1 METNNRKQLV
11 TQDNGNIEKIFP
23 KNYMSN
29 IVDEETGESLRI
41 FLLKYNHIDLG
52 YRSSKSS
59 ARLAV
64 PIIMRRKGLYIT
76 YYLPDDVVITEFFN
90 GNKTE
95 VSDTNWIKDELWVKD
110 VNELNVYDVKISDG
124 SITLD
129 KLSEEVMQLISSK
142 GDITINNFPDNEDLE
157 LYTIYQDSNNKI
169 DAIRFKDRDNSN
181 GMAYKYLRKTKNMIL
196 SQSDFNQAN
205 TIYEIRYDFD
215 LNGNTISIPDNCEL
229 KFIGGSLKNGTINF
243 NNTLLSGDIKIKT
256 NILGDIRN
264 GDIYPEWFGAVGDGI
279 IDDSNAFLTAFEII
293 SNSFISIDKFRRVGY
308 TNTLVLN
315 TNKEYYI
322 TSSLELNSVSIN
334 IKGAGTLIYGG
345 KNHCMKFTK
354 CTGVNIDISF
364 IAKSDFIDTYKVDW
378 NDNPNRTAIILDG
391 VRESNFKFDK
401 IVGFTK
407 GIVVTGDGNY
417 GCYNNYFKLASMYN
431 LYKSIVIESFNQY
444 WPNDNVVEGGYFIG
458 NIDEVANT
466 IINSPTAIRS
476 FIEINGDSIYP
487 ITSWKFKDC
496 YFQGQLAVL
505 TNGDNIVTK
514 VFYANQYCKNF
525 KFENIAIEDTTS
537 STGSVF
543 HFNNDQCKDIEID
556 TIDYVDNYNFNY
568 LGFISND
575 WNYLKRLHN
584 ITFKQREGLQ
594 EIYRINVSKYYEV
607 PFRVESS
614 TNDDGG
620 ILLSNDLNPIFDL
633 KNSKFVNRYNP
644 NKSFPI
650 SGNLLSV
657 TKGQIYYYDLKPAG
671 NIRIIFMK
679 SDYSVLTSNEYN
691 SQTDIDIFSNIGIT
705 LSTYQDKSYYIT
717 GSTNGTNLTIN
728 MLNNTLIK
736 YIYVCSSNSTE
747 LIISQNKYS
756 TAVKNFIF
764 ENNQYRNGGFII
776 NQNINSAMLT
786 ALTGDRIYNLYD
798 NKEYRI
804 INSGTKG
811 LDLSDITVTAIK
823 GDSYITVTGNI
834 SKFKIGNIII
844 IDNYQYTIRSI
855 SGQSLYVTPSIQS
868 SVTNTTVSFKKLI
881 FEDSDKNVD
890 GTLLSKEVIVRSI
903 DEITLPNIIYK
914 IVSDIDLNNTTL
926 TLPAN
931 CTLDFQGGSFSNGT
945 IIGNC
950 KITGNVSNIFGDN
963 LILFSTS
970 NSNLQIIDSNQCKI
984 LANNSFISLS
994 KRELLKVDDITSLFD
1009 IGVITASLHL
1019 ITEYISDGYLKYD
1032 TTKIV
1037 ITDNNGL
1044 IATTYDSAISYNV
1057 WDVTM
1062 LPITTGLTL
1071 DYIKPQMFSFANY
1084 SDKVTAAINYAQC
1097 YNLKVDIIEAFT
1109 LSKSIIISRSC
1120 YLNFNN
1126 KTIMYLG
1133 TTALD
1138 AMIILCPINNQTAS
1152 GSININNLTLNG
1164 NSLVDASILV
1174 LGLSKSKI
1182 DNLFSLNCSKAIY
1195 LHAIT
1200 AIIYNQINGLKSYNV
1215 DYAIYSIPYFE
1226 DKNPANSF
1234 INGNLY
1240 QFGNTGSCNI
1250 NAGFFNYGNG
1260 NTIAGGDSEPLGK
1273 KYCFVFNSERATLRD
1288 IMWLESDRNIRA
1300 INNSIITISGD
1311 IFSINGLNCDDSSII
1326 ESGEFDYTG
1335 YSYNQLQKLPQDR
1348 VFNLDSYIR
1357 FSTFNNTVYG
1367 YDLKN
1372 NNFINS
1378 NMTLSAD
1385 TVSLID
1391 DVFVRY
1397 GGCWLP
1403 INSLEGKSI
1412 MFTINHRGTFS
1423 DYNMQ
1428 DIIGVIQ
1435 GNSLVLPSDENTNT
1449 FLFRLGFKD
1458 FRQYDYLLPILSEY
1472 RTNANIGTEQKGVIK
1487 VILYFEKDASGNLV
1501 MYYNNTNVI
1510 VCPQAVYSTVSGN
1523 LFFFIQ
1529 TNKYNYTLKDIAI
1542 FSKQLS
1548 TTEFYNVSKV
1558 LDNAVNH
1565 CPRYLSGTTANRPT
1579 LYTNQYGF
1587 QYYDTTLGK
1596 LILWSGTAWTNLDGS
1611 ALT

>member
-95 VSDTNWIKDELWVKD
+95 VSDTNWVKDELWVKD

-945 IIGNC
+945 IIGSSTKLSGNIKLDTTLTFSGTYLVDTVDVDWFYTNRGSNASPYIQAALDFAKLIKASVTFGNKLTSGYVIGTTLDCDVPIIGNNARLSSTTVGILNC
-950 KITGNVSNIFGDN
+950 KNECSIENLYIDFYPYQGASDVTDNKVIAINIGGETSTYNHYINNVTIDGFYYGIVMTNSWNLRCSNLRIIRTRVGIQAYGKCVNNSIVNANIDCKGTNSVCIAFNDEVDHASSTYLSEGWTISNSILTSAQYGIFGVN
-963 LILFSTS
+963 MS
-970 NSNLQIIDSNQCKI
+970 NTFISNCIIDLCSKNAIKFSLNSLNIRIVDNYLAC
-984 LANNSFISLS
+984 LANGI
-994 KRELLKVDDITSLFD
+994 D
-1009 IGVITASLHL
+1009 VINFTGQNVL
-1019 ITEYISDGYLKYD
+1019 
-1032 TTKIV
+1032 
-1037 ITDNNGL
+1037 NNEDAG
-1044 IATTYDSAISYNV
+1044 
-1057 WDVTM
+1057 
-1062 LPITTGLTL
+1062 
-1071 DYIKPQMFSFANY
+1071 
-1084 SDKVTAAINYAQC
+1084 
-1097 YNLKVDIIEAFT
+1097 
-1109 LSKSIIISRSC
+1109 IIISNNTIKSYYSDSGAC
-1120 YLNFNN
+1120 NGINIGEGTYESIYILGNTISNLGGIGIVSLNGEITHINVSDNRFKINVGGYFYVLKATNKYIANN
-1126 KTIMYLG
+1126 NAIDNYNNSGIKVANKMIIVADSAPTSNTKTWNAGDICLNSNASVGSIIGWFCATSGSPGTWFPIGTIEQYAGLKKQG
-1133 TTALD
+1133 TTAERP
-1138 AMIILCPINNQTAS
+1138 AMNR
-1152 GSININNLTLNG
+1152 
-1164 NSLVDASILV
+1164 
-1174 LGLSKSKI
+1174 
-1182 DNLFSLNCSKAIY
+1182 
-1195 LHAIT
+1195 
-1200 AIIYNQINGLKSYNV
+1200 
-1215 DYAIYSIPYFE
+1215 
-1226 DKNPANSF
+1226 
-1234 INGNLY
+1234 
-1240 QFGNTGSCNI
+1240 
-1250 NAGFFNYGNG
+1250 NYIG
-1260 NTIAGGDSEPLGK
+1260 
-1273 KYCFVFNSERATLRD
+1273 AT
-1288 IMWLESDRNIRA
+1288 
-1300 INNSIITISGD
+1300 
-1311 IFSINGLNCDDSSII
+1311 
-1326 ESGEFDYTG
+1326 
-1335 YSYNQLQKLPQDR
+1335 
-1348 VFNLDSYIR
+1348 
-1357 FSTFNNTVYG
+1357 
-1367 YDLKN
+1367 
-1372 NNFINS
+1372 
-1378 NMTLSAD
+1378 
-1385 TVSLID
+1385 
-1391 DVFVRY
+1391 
-1397 GGCWLP
+1397 
-1403 INSLEGKSI
+1403 
-1412 MFTINHRGTFS
+1412 
-1423 DYNMQ
+1423 
-1428 DIIGVIQ
+1428 
-1435 GNSLVLPSDENTNT
+1435 
-1449 FLFRLGFKD
+1449 
-1458 FRQYDYLLPILSEY
+1458 
-1472 RTNANIGTEQKGVIK
+1472 
-1487 VILYFEKDASGNLV
+1487 
-1501 MYYNNTNVI
+1501 
-1510 VCPQAVYSTVSGN
+1510 
-1523 LFFFIQ
+1523 
-1529 TNKYNYTLKDIAI
+1529 
-1542 FSKQLS
+1542 
-1548 TTEFYNVSKV
+1548 
-1558 LDNAVNH
+1558 
-1565 CPRYLSGTTANRPT
+1565 
-1579 LYTNQYGF
+1579 
-1587 QYYDTTLGK
+1587 YYDTTLK
-1596 LILWSGTAWTNLDGS
+1596 KMILWNGTAWTNVDGS

>member
-1 METNNRKQLV
+1 MMENQQLIKKDRSTNSYSKVFPWTFTDLVLDRVTKESLDNILVRNNFIALPYMGSKAATRLQVPMKNRRRGIWLSYIDYAGALTV
-11 TQDNGNIEKIFP
+11 EYYNDNNLDDNHWQDSSYWLP
-23 KNYMSN
+23 YN
-29 IVDEETGESLRI
+29 IVEFQPASVGL
-41 FLLKYNHIDLG
+41 
-52 YRSSKSS
+52 S
-59 ARLAV
+59 ALAQEV
-64 PIIMRRKGLYIT
+64 FDWINSQIT
-76 YYLPDDVVITEFFN
+76 TA
-90 GNKTE
+90 
-95 VSDTNWIKDELWVKD
+95 VK
-110 VNELNVYDVKISDG
+110 LN
-124 SITLD
+124 
-129 KLSEEVMQLISSK
+129 
-142 GDITINNFPDNEDLE
+142 PEDLQKNSSGQIE
-157 LYTIYQDSNNKI
+157 EANRAYDTSTFSGLGHRILRKNIQNNKNILTQSMI
-169 DAIRFKDRDNSN
+169 D
-181 GMAYKYLRKTKNMIL
+181 MP
-196 SQSDFNQAN
+196 N

-215 LNGNTISIPDNCEL
+215 LNGATINLPANSVL
-229 KFIGGSLKNGTINF
+229 QFVGGSIKNGTINF
-243 NNTLLSGDIKIKT
+243 SDTLLSGDVKIKT
-256 NILGDIRN
+256 NISGNIRN

-279 IDDSNAFLTAFEII
+279 IDDSNAFLTAFELI

-407 GIVVTGDGNY
+407 GIVVTGNGNY

-476 FIEINGDSIYP
+476 FIEINGDSINP

-537 STGSVF
+537 SAGSVF

-650 SGNLLSV
+650 PGNLLSV

-705 LSTYQDKSYYIT
+705 LKTYQDKSYYMT

-736 YIYVCSSNSTE
+736 YVYVCSSNSTE

-786 ALTGDRIYNLYD
+786 ALTGDRIYNLHD

-823 GDSYITVTGNI
+823 GNSYITVTGNI
-834 SKFKIGNIII
+834 SKFKIGNIVI

-914 IVSDIDLNNTTL
+914 IVSDIDLNNTKL

-945 IIGNC
+945 IVGSNTRFSGNIKLDTTLTFSGTYLLDTVNVDWFYTTRGSNASPYIQAALDFAKLIKASVTFGNKLTSGYVIGTTLNCAVPIIGNNARLSSTTVGVLNC
-950 KITGNVSNIFGDN
+950 KDECSLDNLYIDFYPYQGASGVTDNKVVAVNIGGNTATYNHYINNVTIDGFYYGIVMTNARNLRCSNLRIIRTRVGIQAYGKCVNNSIVNANIDCKGTNSVCIAFNDEVDHAASTYVSEGWTISNSILTSAKYGIFGVNMSNTFISNCIIDLCSKNAIKFSLNSLNIRIVDNYLACLANGTDVINFSGQNVSNNEDAG
-963 LILFSTS
+963 
-970 NSNLQIIDSNQCKI
+970 
-984 LANNSFISLS
+984 
-994 KRELLKVDDITSLFD
+994 
-1009 IGVITASLHL
+1009 
-1019 ITEYISDGYLKYD
+1019 
-1032 TTKIV
+1032 
-1037 ITDNNGL
+1037 
-1044 IATTYDSAISYNV
+1044 
-1057 WDVTM
+1057 
-1062 LPITTGLTL
+1062 
-1071 DYIKPQMFSFANY
+1071 
-1084 SDKVTAAINYAQC
+1084 
-1097 YNLKVDIIEAFT
+1097 
-1109 LSKSIIISRSC
+1109 IIISNNTIKSYYSNSGSC
-1120 YLNFNN
+1120 NGINIGEGTYESIYILGNTISNLGGIGIVSLNGKITHINVSDNRFKINAGGYFYVLKATNKYIANN
-1126 KTIMYLG
+1126 NAIDNYNNSGIKVANKMIIVADKAPTSNTKTWNAGDICLNSKASAGSIIGWFCATSGSPGTWFPIGTIEQYAGLKKQG
-1133 TTALD
+1133 TTAERP
-1138 AMIILCPINNQTAS
+1138 AMNQ
-1152 GSININNLTLNG
+1152 
-1164 NSLVDASILV
+1164 
-1174 LGLSKSKI
+1174 
-1182 DNLFSLNCSKAIY
+1182 
-1195 LHAIT
+1195 
-1200 AIIYNQINGLKSYNV
+1200 
-1215 DYAIYSIPYFE
+1215 
-1226 DKNPANSF
+1226 
-1234 INGNLY
+1234 
-1240 QFGNTGSCNI
+1240 
-1250 NAGFFNYGNG
+1250 NYIG
-1260 NTIAGGDSEPLGK
+1260 
-1273 KYCFVFNSERATLRD
+1273 AT
-1288 IMWLESDRNIRA
+1288 
-1300 INNSIITISGD
+1300 
-1311 IFSINGLNCDDSSII
+1311 
-1326 ESGEFDYTG
+1326 
-1335 YSYNQLQKLPQDR
+1335 
-1348 VFNLDSYIR
+1348 
-1357 FSTFNNTVYG
+1357 
-1367 YDLKN
+1367 
-1372 NNFINS
+1372 
-1378 NMTLSAD
+1378 
-1385 TVSLID
+1385 
-1391 DVFVRY
+1391 
-1397 GGCWLP
+1397 
-1403 INSLEGKSI
+1403 
-1412 MFTINHRGTFS
+1412 
-1423 DYNMQ
+1423 
-1428 DIIGVIQ
+1428 
-1435 GNSLVLPSDENTNT
+1435 
-1449 FLFRLGFKD
+1449 
-1458 FRQYDYLLPILSEY
+1458 
-1472 RTNANIGTEQKGVIK
+1472 
-1487 VILYFEKDASGNLV
+1487 
-1501 MYYNNTNVI
+1501 
-1510 VCPQAVYSTVSGN
+1510 
-1523 LFFFIQ
+1523 
-1529 TNKYNYTLKDIAI
+1529 
-1542 FSKQLS
+1542 
-1548 TTEFYNVSKV
+1548 
-1558 LDNAVNH
+1558 
-1565 CPRYLSGTTANRPT
+1565 
-1579 LYTNQYGF
+1579 
-1587 QYYDTTLGK
+1587 YYDTTLK
-1596 LILWSGTAWTNLDGS
+1596 KMILWNGKAWTNLDGS
-1611 ALT
+1611 ALA

>member
-1 METNNRKQLV
+1 MMENQQLIKK
-11 TQDNGNIEKIFP
+11 DRSANSYSKIFP
-23 KNYMSN
+23 WTFTDLVLDRVTK
-29 IVDEETGESLRI
+29 ESLDNILVRNNFI
-41 FLLKYNHIDLG
+41 ALPYVGSKAATRLQVPMKNRRRGIWLSYIDYAGTLTVEYYNDNNLDDNHWQDSSYWLPYNTAEFQPASVGLSALAQEVFDWIYSQITTAVKLNPEDLQKNSSGQIEEANRAYDTSTFSGLG
-52 YRSSKSS
+52 YRI
-59 ARLAV
+59 L
-64 PIIMRRKGLYIT
+64 RKNIQS
-76 YYLPDDVVITEFFN
+76 
-90 GNKTE
+90 NKNILTQ
-95 VSDTNWIKDELWVKD
+95 SMINMP
-110 VNELNVYDVKISDG
+110 NNVYK
-124 SITLD
+124 
-129 KLSEEVMQLISSK
+129 
-142 GDITINNFPDNEDLE
+142 
-157 LYTIYQDSNNKI
+157 
-169 DAIRFKDRDNSN
+169 
-181 GMAYKYLRKTKNMIL
+181 
-196 SQSDFNQAN
+196 
-205 TIYEIRYDFD
+205 IRYDFD
-215 LNGNTISIPDNCEL
+215 LNGATINLPANSVL
-229 KFIGGSLKNGTINF
+229 QFVGGSIKNGTINF
-243 NNTLLSGDIKIKT
+243 SNTLLSGDVKIKT
-256 NILGDIRN
+256 NISGNIRN

-279 IDDSNAFLTAFEII
+279 IDDSNAFLTAFELI

-308 TNTLVLN
+308 TNTLVLD
-315 TNKEYYI
+315 TNKKYYI
-322 TSSLELNSVSIN
+322 TSSLELNFASIN

-345 KNHCMKFTK
+345 KNHCIKFTK

-364 IAKSDFIDTYKVDW
+364 IAKSDFADTYKVDW

-407 GIVVTGDGNY
+407 GIVVTGNGNY

-650 SGNLLSV
+650 PGNLLSV

-776 NQNINSAMLT
+776 NQTINSAMLT

-823 GDSYITVTGNI
+823 GNSYITVTRNI
-834 SKFKIGNIII
+834 SKFKIGNIVI

-868 SVTNTTVSFKKLI
+868 SVTNAIVSFKKLI

-945 IIGNC
+945 IIGSNTRFSGNIKLDTTLTFSGTYLLDTVNVDWFYTTRGSDASPYIQAALDFAKLIKASVTFGNKLTSGYVIGTTLNCEVPIIGNNARLSSTTVGVLNC
-950 KITGNVSNIFGDN
+950 KDECSLDNLYIDFYPYQGDSGVTDNKVVAVNIGGDTTTYNHYINNVTIDGFYYGIVMTNAWNLRCSNLRIIRTRVGIQAYGKCVNNSIVNANIDCKGTNSICIAFNDEVDHAASTYLSEGWTISNSILTSAQYGIFGVN
-963 LILFSTS
+963 MS
-970 NSNLQIIDSNQCKI
+970 NTFISNCIIDLCSKNAIKFSLNSLNIRIVDNYLAC
-984 LANNSFISLS
+984 LANG
-994 KRELLKVDDITSLFD
+994 VD
-1009 IGVITASLHL
+1009 VINFSGQNVL
-1019 ITEYISDGYLKYD
+1019 
-1032 TTKIV
+1032 
-1037 ITDNNGL
+1037 NNEDAG
-1044 IATTYDSAISYNV
+1044 
-1057 WDVTM
+1057 
-1062 LPITTGLTL
+1062 
-1071 DYIKPQMFSFANY
+1071 
-1084 SDKVTAAINYAQC
+1084 
-1097 YNLKVDIIEAFT
+1097 
-1109 LSKSIIISRSC
+1109 IIISNNTIKSYYSDSGAC
-1120 YLNFNN
+1120 NGINIGEGTYESIYILGNTISNLGGIGIISLNGEITHINVSDNRFKINVGGYFYVLKATNKYIANN
-1126 KTIMYLG
+1126 NAIDNYNNSGIKVANKMIIVADSAPTSNTKTWNAGDICLNSNASVGSIIGWFCATSGSPGTWFPIGTIEQYAGLKKQG
-1133 TTALD
+1133 TTAERP
-1138 AMIILCPINNQTAS
+1138 AMNQ
-1152 GSININNLTLNG
+1152 
-1164 NSLVDASILV
+1164 
-1174 LGLSKSKI
+1174 
-1182 DNLFSLNCSKAIY
+1182 
-1195 LHAIT
+1195 
-1200 AIIYNQINGLKSYNV
+1200 
-1215 DYAIYSIPYFE
+1215 
-1226 DKNPANSF
+1226 
-1234 INGNLY
+1234 
-1240 QFGNTGSCNI
+1240 
-1250 NAGFFNYGNG
+1250 NYIG
-1260 NTIAGGDSEPLGK
+1260 
-1273 KYCFVFNSERATLRD
+1273 AT
-1288 IMWLESDRNIRA
+1288 
-1300 INNSIITISGD
+1300 
-1311 IFSINGLNCDDSSII
+1311 
-1326 ESGEFDYTG
+1326 
-1335 YSYNQLQKLPQDR
+1335 
-1348 VFNLDSYIR
+1348 
-1357 FSTFNNTVYG
+1357 
-1367 YDLKN
+1367 
-1372 NNFINS
+1372 
-1378 NMTLSAD
+1378 
-1385 TVSLID
+1385 
-1391 DVFVRY
+1391 
-1397 GGCWLP
+1397 
-1403 INSLEGKSI
+1403 
-1412 MFTINHRGTFS
+1412 
-1423 DYNMQ
+1423 
-1428 DIIGVIQ
+1428 
-1435 GNSLVLPSDENTNT
+1435 
-1449 FLFRLGFKD
+1449 
-1458 FRQYDYLLPILSEY
+1458 
-1472 RTNANIGTEQKGVIK
+1472 
-1487 VILYFEKDASGNLV
+1487 
-1501 MYYNNTNVI
+1501 
-1510 VCPQAVYSTVSGN
+1510 
-1523 LFFFIQ
+1523 
-1529 TNKYNYTLKDIAI
+1529 
-1542 FSKQLS
+1542 
-1548 TTEFYNVSKV
+1548 
-1558 LDNAVNH
+1558 
-1565 CPRYLSGTTANRPT
+1565 
-1579 LYTNQYGF
+1579 
-1587 QYYDTTLGK
+1587 YYDTTLK
-1596 LILWSGTAWTNLDGS
+1596 KMILWNGTAWTNLDGS
-1611 ALT
+1611 ALA

>member
-95 VSDTNWIKDELWVKD
+95 VSDTNWVKDELWVKD
-110 VNELNVYDVKISDG
+110 VNELNVYDVTIPDG

-169 DAIRFKDRDNSN
+169 DAIRFKDRDDSN

-205 TIYEIRYDFD
+205 AIYEIRYDFD
-215 LNGNTISIPDNCEL
+215 LNGNTISIPENCEL
-229 KFIGGSLKNGTINF
+229 KFVGGSLKNGTINF

-315 TNKEYYI
+315 TNKKYYI
-322 TSSLELNSVSIN
+322 TSSLELNFASIN

-345 KNHCMKFTK
+345 KNHCIKFTK
-354 CTGVNIDISF
+354 CAGVNIDISF
-364 IAKSDFIDTYKVDW
+364 IAKSDFADTYKVDW
-378 NDNPNRTAIILDG
+378 NNNPNRTAIILDG

-881 FEDSDKNVD
+881 FEDSDKNV
-890 GTLLSKEVIVRSI
+890 GRTLLSKEVIVRSI

-945 IIGNC
+945 IVGSNT
-950 KITGNVSNIFGDN
+950 KIEAGLTKIFETDVTLSGTWNIVDAYSEWFGAKKDGISDDY
-963 LILFSTS
+963 LPIQKTL
-970 NSNLQIIDSNQCKI
+970 DSFK
-984 LANNSFISLS
+984 
-994 KRELLKVDDITSLFD
+994 LLKLNKGTYNIT
-1009 IGVITASLHL
+1009 
-1019 ITEYISDGYLKYD
+1019 
-1032 TTKIV
+1032 
-1037 ITDNNGL
+1037 
-1044 IATTYDSAISYNV
+1044 
-1057 WDVTM
+1057 
-1062 LPITTGLTL
+1062 LPIKISSNT
-1071 DYIKPQMFSFANY
+1071 
-1084 SDKVTAAINYAQC
+1084 
-1097 YNLKVDIIEAFT
+1097 
-1109 LSKSIIISRSC
+1109 SI
-1120 YLNFNN
+1120 YGVNN
-1126 KTIMYLG
+1126 KTC
-1133 TTALD
+1133 
-1138 AMIILCPINNQTAS
+1138 ILQKT
-1152 GSININNLTLNG
+1152 G
-1164 NSLVDASILV
+1164 NSTIDDINAV
-1174 LGLSKSKI
+1174 LIITSTATYVSGVNLS
-1182 DNLFSLNCSKAIY
+1182 LFTISSA
-1195 LHAIT
+1195 
-1200 AIIYNQINGLKSYNV
+1200 GYNV
-1215 DYAIYSIPYFE
+1215 DYGIYAPQFSNSTLNCIDIWQCKTGIYLTTSWGLIFNQLDISSNTRYRLSGSSYGYPIDTTYGIYCNSSGGTTFILNRCYVHGVAFGYYIKGIHKINFNNATADNTHNTSFHLE
-1226 DKNPANSF
+1226 GCEGVLNNCGCENACIKQNSYLIYIANSMLTF
-1234 INGNLY
+1234 ENFVTDGVILEETNVSAQLIRVAY
-1240 QFGNTGSCNI
+1240 GSV
-1250 NAGFFNYGNG
+1250 A
-1260 NTIAGGDSEPLGK
+1260 K
-1273 KYCFVFNSERATLRD
+1273 
-1288 IMWLESDRNIRA
+1288 
-1300 INNSIITISGD
+1300 
-1311 IFSINGLNCDDSSII
+1311 
-1326 ESGEFDYTG
+1326 
-1335 YSYNQLQKLPQDR
+1335 
-1348 VFNLDSYIR
+1348 
-1357 FSTFNNTVYG
+1357 
-1367 YDLKN
+1367 
-1372 NNFINS
+1372 FINS
-1378 NMTLSAD
+1378 KIQDVTVVGTFYYTLVSNASSVEYDRNKTGFKTPNSFSDADSIIKVIEKDSIIVYKQGNFSNTTYFGIRSLGNTASRPTNAPVGFIYYDMTLSK
-1385 TVSLID
+1385 
-1391 DVFVRY
+1391 
-1397 GGCWLP
+1397 C
-1403 INSLEGKSI
+1403 
-1412 MFTINHRGTFS
+1412 
-1423 DYNMQ
+1423 
-1428 DIIGVIQ
+1428 
-1435 GNSLVLPSDENTNT
+1435 
-1449 FLFRLGFKD
+1449 
-1458 FRQYDYLLPILSEY
+1458 
-1472 RTNANIGTEQKGVIK
+1472 
-1487 VILYFEKDASGNLV
+1487 
-1501 MYYNNTNVI
+1501 I
-1510 VCPQAVYSTVSGN
+1510 VWN
-1523 LFFFIQ
+1523 
-1529 TNKYNYTLKDIAI
+1529 
-1542 FSKQLS
+1542 
-1548 TTEFYNVSKV
+1548 
-1558 LDNAVNH
+1558 
-1565 CPRYLSGTTANRPT
+1565 GTTW
-1579 LYTNQYGF
+1579 
-1587 QYYDTTLGK
+1587 
-1596 LILWSGTAWTNLDGS
+1596 INLDGT

>member
-1 METNNRKQLV
+1 MEINNRKQLV

-76 YYLPDDVVITEFFN
+76 YYLPDDIVITEFFN

-95 VSDTNWIKDELWVKD
+95 VSDTNWVKDELWVKD

-215 LNGNTISIPDNCEL
+215 LNGNIISIPDSCEL

-431 LYKSIVIESFNQY
+431 LYKSIVIESFNRY

-466 IINSPTAIRS
+466 IINSSTAIRS

-823 GDSYITVTGNI
+823 GNSYITVTGNI
-834 SKFKIGNIII
+834 SKFKIGNIVI

-945 IIGNC
+945 IVGSNTRFSGNIKLDTTLTFSGTYLLDTVNVDWFYTNRGLNASPYIQAALDFAKLIKASVTFGNKLTSGYIIKTTLNCDVPIIGNNARLSSTTVGVLNC
-950 KITGNVSNIFGDN
+950 KNECSIENLYIDFYPYQGASDVTDNKVIAINIGGETSTYNHYINNVTIDGFYYGIVMTNSWNLRCSNLRIIRTRIGIQAYGKCVNNSIVNANIDCKGTNSICIAFNDEVDHAASTYLSEGWTISNSILTSAQYGIFGVN
-963 LILFSTS
+963 MS
-970 NSNLQIIDSNQCKI
+970 NTFISNCIIDLCSKNAIKFSLNSLNIRIVDNYLAC
-984 LANNSFISLS
+984 LANGI
-994 KRELLKVDDITSLFD
+994 D
-1009 IGVITASLHL
+1009 VINFSGQNVL
-1019 ITEYISDGYLKYD
+1019 
-1032 TTKIV
+1032 
-1037 ITDNNGL
+1037 NNEDAG
-1044 IATTYDSAISYNV
+1044 
-1057 WDVTM
+1057 
-1062 LPITTGLTL
+1062 
-1071 DYIKPQMFSFANY
+1071 
-1084 SDKVTAAINYAQC
+1084 
-1097 YNLKVDIIEAFT
+1097 
-1109 LSKSIIISRSC
+1109 IIISNNTIKSYYSDSGSC
-1120 YLNFNN
+1120 NGINIGEGTYESIYILGNTISNLGGIGIVSLNGEITHINVSDNRFKINVGGYFYVLKATNKYIANN
-1126 KTIMYLG
+1126 NAIDNYNNSGIKVANKMIIVADSAPTSNTKTWNAGDICLNSNASVGSIIGWFCATSGSPGTWFPIGTIEQYAGLKKQG
-1133 TTALD
+1133 TTAERP
-1138 AMIILCPINNQTAS
+1138 AMNQ
-1152 GSININNLTLNG
+1152 
-1164 NSLVDASILV
+1164 
-1174 LGLSKSKI
+1174 
-1182 DNLFSLNCSKAIY
+1182 
-1195 LHAIT
+1195 
-1200 AIIYNQINGLKSYNV
+1200 
-1215 DYAIYSIPYFE
+1215 
-1226 DKNPANSF
+1226 
-1234 INGNLY
+1234 
-1240 QFGNTGSCNI
+1240 
-1250 NAGFFNYGNG
+1250 NYIG
-1260 NTIAGGDSEPLGK
+1260 
-1273 KYCFVFNSERATLRD
+1273 AT
-1288 IMWLESDRNIRA
+1288 
-1300 INNSIITISGD
+1300 
-1311 IFSINGLNCDDSSII
+1311 
-1326 ESGEFDYTG
+1326 
-1335 YSYNQLQKLPQDR
+1335 
-1348 VFNLDSYIR
+1348 
-1357 FSTFNNTVYG
+1357 
-1367 YDLKN
+1367 
-1372 NNFINS
+1372 
-1378 NMTLSAD
+1378 
-1385 TVSLID
+1385 
-1391 DVFVRY
+1391 
-1397 GGCWLP
+1397 
-1403 INSLEGKSI
+1403 
-1412 MFTINHRGTFS
+1412 
-1423 DYNMQ
+1423 
-1428 DIIGVIQ
+1428 
-1435 GNSLVLPSDENTNT
+1435 
-1449 FLFRLGFKD
+1449 
-1458 FRQYDYLLPILSEY
+1458 
-1472 RTNANIGTEQKGVIK
+1472 
-1487 VILYFEKDASGNLV
+1487 
-1501 MYYNNTNVI
+1501 
-1510 VCPQAVYSTVSGN
+1510 
-1523 LFFFIQ
+1523 
-1529 TNKYNYTLKDIAI
+1529 
-1542 FSKQLS
+1542 
-1548 TTEFYNVSKV
+1548 
-1558 LDNAVNH
+1558 
-1565 CPRYLSGTTANRPT
+1565 
-1579 LYTNQYGF
+1579 
-1587 QYYDTTLGK
+1587 YYDTTLK
-1596 LILWSGTAWTNLDGS
+1596 KMILWNGTTWTNVDGTA
-1611 ALT
+1611 LT

>member
-823 GDSYITVTGNI
+823 GNSYITVTGNI
-834 SKFKIGNIII
+834 SKFKIGNIVI

-868 SVTNTTVSFKKLI
+868 SVTNTIVSFKKLI

-945 IIGNC
+945 IVGYSTKVKGIRG
-950 KITGNVSNIFGDN
+950 FGHD
-963 LILFSTS
+963 
-970 NSNLQIIDSNQCKI
+970 
-984 LANNSFISLS
+984 
-994 KRELLKVDDITSLFD
+994 LKVEGTWI
-1009 IGVITASLHL
+1009 
-1019 ITEYISDGYLKYD
+1019 
-1032 TTKIV
+1032 
-1037 ITDNNGL
+1037 N
-1044 IATTYDSAISYNV
+1044 
-1057 WDVTM
+1057 
-1062 LPITTGLTL
+1062 L
-1071 DYIKPQMFSFANY
+1071 DKPEKEFNY
-1084 SDKVTAAINYAQC
+1084 SDYVFTVTYHNVTESSDKYYGRLMLYASTDGLKFNKISTITVPINHLILDPSIVYFNDTFYIIYDWTDTTYNDYISGEGGNRIGILVSKNLIDWENYDIDIPTSWKAAWAPDLFVDNNELYFSITTSDYTKEYTIPTSSTVRKCKNHAYIC
-1097 YNLKVDIIEAFT
+1097 KLNLTDYTIAETTEMTSKIPVTDEVFNEIDPFIMKVDST
-1109 LSKSIIISRSC
+1109 Y
-1120 YLNFNN
+1120 YLF
-1126 KTIMYLG
+1126 I
-1133 TTALD
+1133 
-1138 AMIILCPINNQTAS
+1138 
-1152 GSININNLTLNG
+1152 
-1164 NSLVDASILV
+1164 
-1174 LGLSKSKI
+1174 
-1182 DNLFSLNCSKAIY
+1182 
-1195 LHAIT
+1195 
-1200 AIIYNQINGLKSYNV
+1200 
-1215 DYAIYSIPYFE
+1215 
-1226 DKNPANSF
+1226 KNE
-1234 INGNLY
+1234 Y
-1240 QFGNTGSCNI
+1240 TR
-1250 NAGFFNYGNG
+1250 
-1260 NTIAGGDSEPLGK
+1260 K
-1273 KYCFVFNSERATLRD
+1273 
-1288 IMWLESDRNIRA
+1288 
-1300 INNSIITISGD
+1300 NSIYT
-1311 IFSINGLNCDDSSII
+1311 SSTL
-1326 ESGEFDYTG
+1326 TG
-1335 YSYNQLQKLPQDR
+1335 
-1348 VFNLDSYIR
+1348 
-1357 FSTFNNTVYG
+1357 
-1367 YDLKN
+1367 
-1372 NNFINS
+1372 
-1378 NMTLSAD
+1378 
-1385 TVSLID
+1385 
-1391 DVFVRY
+1391 
-1397 GGCWLP
+1397 
-1403 INSLEGKSI
+1403 
-1412 MFTINHRGTFS
+1412 
-1423 DYNMQ
+1423 
-1428 DIIGVIQ
+1428 
-1435 GNSLVLPSDENTNT
+1435 
-1449 FLFRLGFKD
+1449 
-1458 FRQYDYLLPILSEY
+1458 
-1472 RTNANIGTEQKGVIK
+1472 
-1487 VILYFEKDASGNLV
+1487 
-1501 MYYNNTNVI
+1501 
-1510 VCPQAVYSTVSGN
+1510 
-1523 LFFFIQ
+1523 
-1529 TNKYNYTLKDIAI
+1529 NYTLKHTFNEVGEGVSVVKFNNRYYIYFIGYTNQDSGEYLG
-1542 FSKQLS
+1542 FTTLS
-1548 TTEFYNVSKV
+1548 TYMIISDNLETFTTPIWCQNEGNAYNRHSTYYLADSNIRTVIDNLLVFQGDANNADKWLNNKGYILGTGSDVVDYDNLLLQPDAVYYIDGGANVTINSVDCSLMNTGDKCYFILRTESTGKITFKGGQASM
-1558 LDNAVNH
+1558 
-1565 CPRYLSGTTANRPT
+1565 SGRNRLYFGSADKIYDAKNGYANYCATIVCSNSQKQCFFEDGIAGTILNSSTSANRPVINVYIGT
-1579 LYTNQYGF
+1579 CYF
-1587 QYYDTTLGK
+1587 DTTLNK
-1596 LILWSGTAWTNLDGS
+1596 PIWAKSIVDGVVTWVD
-1611 ALT
+1611 ATGATV

>member
-11 TQDNGNIEKIFP
+11 TQNNENIEKIFP

-76 YYLPDDVVITEFFN
+76 YYLPDDIVITEFFN

-129 KLSEEVMQLISSK
+129 KLSKEVMQLISSK

-169 DAIRFKDRDNSN
+169 DVIRFKDRNNSN

-215 LNGNTISIPDNCEL
+215 LNGNTISIPENCEL
-229 KFIGGSLKNGTINF
+229 KFVGGSLKNGTINF

-315 TNKEYYI
+315 TNKKYYI
-322 TSSLELNSVSIN
+322 TSSLELNFASIN

-345 KNHCMKFTK
+345 KNHCIKFTK

-364 IAKSDFIDTYKVDW
+364 IAKSDFADTYKVDW

-505 TNGDNIVTK
+505 TNGGNIVTK
-514 VFYANQYCKNF
+514 VFSANQYCKNF

-705 LSTYQDKSYYIT
+705 LSTYQNKSYYIT

-776 NQNINSAMLT
+776 NQNINSAVLT

-855 SGQSLYVTPSIQS
+855 SKQSLYVTPSIQS

-881 FEDSDKNVD
+881 FENSDKNVD
-890 GTLLSKEVIVRSI
+890 GTLLSKEVIVRNI

-914 IVSDIDLNNTTL
+914 IVSDIDLNNITL

-945 IIGNC
+945 IIGSSTKLSGNIKLDTTLTFSGTYLVDTVDVDWFYTNRGSNASPYIQAALDFAKLIKASVTFGNKLTSGYVIGTTLDCDVPIIGNNARLSSTTVGILNC
-950 KITGNVSNIFGDN
+950 KNECSIENLYIDFYPYQGASDVTDNKVIAINIGGKTSTYNHYINNVTIDGFYYGIVMTNSRNLRCSNLRIIRTRVGIQAYGKCVNNSIVNANIDCKGTNSVCIAFNNEVDHASSTYLSEGWTISNSILTSAQYGIFGVN
-963 LILFSTS
+963 MS
-970 NSNLQIIDSNQCKI
+970 NTFISNCIIDLCSKNAIKFSLNSLNIRIVDNYLAC
-984 LANNSFISLS
+984 LANGI
-994 KRELLKVDDITSLFD
+994 D
-1009 IGVITASLHL
+1009 VINFTGQNVL
-1019 ITEYISDGYLKYD
+1019 
-1032 TTKIV
+1032 
-1037 ITDNNGL
+1037 NNEDAG
-1044 IATTYDSAISYNV
+1044 
-1057 WDVTM
+1057 
-1062 LPITTGLTL
+1062 
-1071 DYIKPQMFSFANY
+1071 
-1084 SDKVTAAINYAQC
+1084 
-1097 YNLKVDIIEAFT
+1097 
-1109 LSKSIIISRSC
+1109 IIISNNTIKSYYSDSGAC
-1120 YLNFNN
+1120 NGINIGEGTYESIYILGNTISNLGGIGIVSLNGKITHINVSDNRFKINVGGYFYVLKATNKYIANN
-1126 KTIMYLG
+1126 NAIDNYNNSGIKVANKMIIVANSAPTSNTKTWNAGDICLNSNASAGSIIGWFCATSGSPGTWFPIGTIEQYAGLKKQG
-1133 TTALD
+1133 TTAERP
-1138 AMIILCPINNQTAS
+1138 AMNQ
-1152 GSININNLTLNG
+1152 
-1164 NSLVDASILV
+1164 
-1174 LGLSKSKI
+1174 
-1182 DNLFSLNCSKAIY
+1182 
-1195 LHAIT
+1195 
-1200 AIIYNQINGLKSYNV
+1200 
-1215 DYAIYSIPYFE
+1215 
-1226 DKNPANSF
+1226 
-1234 INGNLY
+1234 
-1240 QFGNTGSCNI
+1240 
-1250 NAGFFNYGNG
+1250 NYIG
-1260 NTIAGGDSEPLGK
+1260 
-1273 KYCFVFNSERATLRD
+1273 AT
-1288 IMWLESDRNIRA
+1288 
-1300 INNSIITISGD
+1300 
-1311 IFSINGLNCDDSSII
+1311 
-1326 ESGEFDYTG
+1326 
-1335 YSYNQLQKLPQDR
+1335 
-1348 VFNLDSYIR
+1348 
-1357 FSTFNNTVYG
+1357 
-1367 YDLKN
+1367 
-1372 NNFINS
+1372 
-1378 NMTLSAD
+1378 
-1385 TVSLID
+1385 
-1391 DVFVRY
+1391 
-1397 GGCWLP
+1397 
-1403 INSLEGKSI
+1403 
-1412 MFTINHRGTFS
+1412 
-1423 DYNMQ
+1423 
-1428 DIIGVIQ
+1428 
-1435 GNSLVLPSDENTNT
+1435 
-1449 FLFRLGFKD
+1449 
-1458 FRQYDYLLPILSEY
+1458 
-1472 RTNANIGTEQKGVIK
+1472 
-1487 VILYFEKDASGNLV
+1487 
-1501 MYYNNTNVI
+1501 
-1510 VCPQAVYSTVSGN
+1510 
-1523 LFFFIQ
+1523 
-1529 TNKYNYTLKDIAI
+1529 
-1542 FSKQLS
+1542 
-1548 TTEFYNVSKV
+1548 
-1558 LDNAVNH
+1558 
-1565 CPRYLSGTTANRPT
+1565 
-1579 LYTNQYGF
+1579 
-1587 QYYDTTLGK
+1587 YYDTTLK
-1596 LILWSGTAWTNLDGS
+1596 KMILWNGTAWTNVDGS

>member
-1 METNNRKQLV
+1 MENQQLIKK
-11 TQDNGNIEKIFP
+11 DRSANSYSKIFP
-23 KNYMSN
+23 WTFTDLVLDRVTK
-29 IVDEETGESLRI
+29 ESLDNILVRNNFI
-41 FLLKYNHIDLG
+41 ALPYVGSKAATRLQVPMKNRRRGIWLSYIDYAGTLTVEYYNDNNLDDNHWQDSSYWLPYNTAEFQPASVGLSALAQEVFDWINSQITTAVKLNPEDLQKNSSGQIEEANRAYDTSTFSGLG
-52 YRSSKSS
+52 YRI
-59 ARLAV
+59 L
-64 PIIMRRKGLYIT
+64 RKNIQS
-76 YYLPDDVVITEFFN
+76 
-90 GNKTE
+90 NKNILTQ
-95 VSDTNWIKDELWVKD
+95 SMINMP
-110 VNELNVYDVKISDG
+110 NNVYK
-124 SITLD
+124 
-129 KLSEEVMQLISSK
+129 
-142 GDITINNFPDNEDLE
+142 
-157 LYTIYQDSNNKI
+157 
-169 DAIRFKDRDNSN
+169 
-181 GMAYKYLRKTKNMIL
+181 
-196 SQSDFNQAN
+196 
-205 TIYEIRYDFD
+205 IRYDFD
-215 LNGNTISIPDNCEL
+215 LNGATINLPANSVL
-229 KFIGGSLKNGTINF
+229 QFVGGSIKNGTINF
-243 NNTLLSGDIKIKT
+243 NNTLLSGDVKIKT
-256 NILGDIRN
+256 NISGNIRN

-279 IDDSNAFLTAFEII
+279 IDDSNAFLTAFELI

-308 TNTLVLN
+308 TNTLVLD
-315 TNKEYYI
+315 TNKKYYI
-322 TSSLELNSVSIN
+322 TSSLELNFASIN

-345 KNHCMKFTK
+345 KNHCIKFTK

-364 IAKSDFIDTYKVDW
+364 IAKSDFADTYKVDW

-407 GIVVTGDGNY
+407 GIVVTGNGNY

-650 SGNLLSV
+650 PGNLLSV

-811 LDLSDITVTAIK
+811 LDLSDTTVTAIK

-834 SKFKIGNIII
+834 SKFKIGNIVI

-931 CTLDFQGGSFSNGT
+931 CTLNFQGGSFNNGT
-945 IIGNC
+945 IIGN
-950 KITGNVSNIFGDN
+950 
-963 LILFSTS
+963 STR
-970 NSNLQIIDSNQCKI
+970 L
-984 LANNSFISLS
+984 
-994 KRELLKVDDITSLFD
+994 
-1009 IGVITASLHL
+1009 
-1019 ITEYISDGYLKYD
+1019 
-1032 TTKIV
+1032 
-1037 ITDNNGL
+1037 
-1044 IATTYDSAISYNV
+1044 
-1057 WDVTM
+1057 
-1062 LPITTGLTL
+1062 
-1071 DYIKPQMFSFANY
+1071 
-1084 SDKVTAAINYAQC
+1084 
-1097 YNLKVDIIEAFT
+1097 
-1109 LSKSIIISRSC
+1109 
-1120 YLNFNN
+1120 
-1126 KTIMYLG
+1126 
-1133 TTALD
+1133 
-1138 AMIILCPINNQTAS
+1138 
-1152 GSININNLTLNG
+1152 
-1164 NSLVDASILV
+1164 
-1174 LGLSKSKI
+1174 
-1182 DNLFSLNCSKAIY
+1182 
-1195 LHAIT
+1195 
-1200 AIIYNQINGLKSYNV
+1200 
-1215 DYAIYSIPYFE
+1215 
-1226 DKNPANSF
+1226 
-1234 INGNLY
+1234 
-1240 QFGNTGSCNI
+1240 
-1250 NAGFFNYGNG
+1250 
-1260 NTIAGGDSEPLGK
+1260 
-1273 KYCFVFNSERATLRD
+1273 
-1288 IMWLESDRNIRA
+1288 
-1300 INNSIITISGD
+1300 SGD
-1311 IFSINGLNCDDSSII
+1311 IKLNTTLTFSGTYLLDTVDVDWFYTNRGSDASPYIQAALDFAKLIKASVTFGNKLTSGYIIGTTLNCDV
-1326 ESGEFDYTG
+1326 
-1335 YSYNQLQKLPQDR
+1335 P
-1348 VFNLDSYIR
+1348 
-1357 FSTFNNTVYG
+1357 
-1367 YDLKN
+1367 
-1372 NNFINS
+1372 
-1378 NMTLSAD
+1378 
-1385 TVSLID
+1385 
-1391 DVFVRY
+1391 
-1397 GGCWLP
+1397 
-1403 INSLEGKSI
+1403 
-1412 MFTINHRGTFS
+1412 
-1423 DYNMQ
+1423 
-1428 DIIGVIQ
+1428 IIGNNARLSSTTVGILNCKNECSIENLYIDFYPYQGASGVTDNKVVAVNIGGDTATYNHYINNVTIDGFYYGIVMTNAWNLRCSNLRIIRTRVGIQ
-1435 GNSLVLPSDENTNT
+1435 AYGKCVNNSV
-1449 FLFRLGFKD
+1449 
-1458 FRQYDYLLPILSEY
+1458 
-1472 RTNANIGTEQKGVIK
+1472 TNANIDCKGTNSICIAFNDEVNHASSAYLSEGWTISNSILTSAQYGIFGVNMSNTFISNCIIDLCSKNAIK
-1487 VILYFEKDASGNLV
+1487 FSLNSLNIRIIGNYLACLANGTDVINFSGQNVLNNEDAGIIISNCTIKSYYSDSGSCNGINIGDGTYESIYILGNTISNLGGIGIVSLNGIITHINVSDNRFKVVPNGYFYVLNA
-1501 MYYNNTNVI
+1501 
-1510 VCPQAVYSTVSGN
+1510 
-1523 LFFFIQ
+1523 
-1529 TNKYNYTLKDIAI
+1529 TNKYIANNNGINNYNYSGIKLANKMVVTAGAPPSSDTRTWNAGDICLNSNASAGSI
-1542 FSKQLS
+1542 IGWICATSGAPGTWFPIGTIEQYAGLRKQ
-1548 TTEFYNVSKV
+1548 
-1558 LDNAVNH
+1558 
-1565 CPRYLSGTTANRPT
+1565 GTTAQRPNM
-1579 LYTNQYGF
+1579 NQNYIGAT
-1587 QYYDTTLGK
+1587 YYDTTIK
-1596 LILWSGTAWTNLDGS
+1596 KMILWNGTSWVNLDGTPL
-1611 ALT
+1611 A

>member
-1 METNNRKQLV
+1 MDNIQKQLIAKLGEEF
-11 TQDNGNIEKIFP
+11 TNIFP
-23 KNYMSN
+23 LQYVSN
-29 IVDEETGESLRI
+29 ILDEATGETLTI
-41 FLLKYNHIDLG
+41 LLTRCNHIFIPFTGD
-52 YRSSKSS
+52 RNVTR
-59 ARLAV
+59 AAV
-64 PIIMRRKGLYIT
+64 PAIMRRKGLYIT
-76 YYLPDDVVITEFFN
+76 YITPDSVIITEYFK

-95 VSDTNWIKDELWVKD
+95 VNNEDWVKDELWVKD

-256 NILGDIRN
+256 NILGNIRN

-594 EIYRINVSKYYEV
+594 EIYRINVSKYYKV

-823 GDSYITVTGNI
+823 GNSYITVTGNI
-834 SKFKIGNIII
+834 SKFKIGNIVI

-868 SVTNTTVSFKKLI
+868 SVTNTIVSFKKLI

-945 IIGNC
+945 IVGSNTRFSGNIKLDTTLTFSGTYLLDTVNVDWFYTTKDSDASPYIQAALDFAKLIKASVTFGNKLTSGYIIKTTLNCDVPIIGNNARLSSTTVGVLNC
-950 KITGNVSNIFGDN
+950 KNECSIENLYIDFYPYQGASDVTDNKVIAINIGEETSTYNHYINNVTIDGFYYGIVMTNSWNLRCSNLRIIRTRIGIQAYGKCVNNSIVNANIDCKGTNSICIAFNDEVDHAASTYLSEGWTISNSILTSAQYGIFGVN
-963 LILFSTS
+963 MS
-970 NSNLQIIDSNQCKI
+970 NTFISNCIIDLCSKNAIKFSLNSLNIRIIDNYLAC
-984 LANNSFISLS
+984 LANGI
-994 KRELLKVDDITSLFD
+994 D
-1009 IGVITASLHL
+1009 VINFSGQNVL
-1019 ITEYISDGYLKYD
+1019 
-1032 TTKIV
+1032 
-1037 ITDNNGL
+1037 NNEDAG
-1044 IATTYDSAISYNV
+1044 
-1057 WDVTM
+1057 
-1062 LPITTGLTL
+1062 
-1071 DYIKPQMFSFANY
+1071 
-1084 SDKVTAAINYAQC
+1084 
-1097 YNLKVDIIEAFT
+1097 
-1109 LSKSIIISRSC
+1109 IIISNNTIKSYYSDSGSC
-1120 YLNFNN
+1120 NGINIGEGTYESIYILGNTISNLGGIGIVSLNGEITHINVSDNRFKINVGGYFYVLKATNKYIANN
-1126 KTIMYLG
+1126 NAIDNYNNSGIKVANKMIIVADSAPTSNTKTWNAGDICLNSNASVGSIIGWFCATSGSPGTWFPIGTIEQYAGLKKQG
-1133 TTALD
+1133 TTAERP
-1138 AMIILCPINNQTAS
+1138 AMNQ
-1152 GSININNLTLNG
+1152 
-1164 NSLVDASILV
+1164 
-1174 LGLSKSKI
+1174 
-1182 DNLFSLNCSKAIY
+1182 
-1195 LHAIT
+1195 
-1200 AIIYNQINGLKSYNV
+1200 
-1215 DYAIYSIPYFE
+1215 
-1226 DKNPANSF
+1226 
-1234 INGNLY
+1234 
-1240 QFGNTGSCNI
+1240 
-1250 NAGFFNYGNG
+1250 NYIG
-1260 NTIAGGDSEPLGK
+1260 
-1273 KYCFVFNSERATLRD
+1273 AT
-1288 IMWLESDRNIRA
+1288 
-1300 INNSIITISGD
+1300 
-1311 IFSINGLNCDDSSII
+1311 
-1326 ESGEFDYTG
+1326 
-1335 YSYNQLQKLPQDR
+1335 
-1348 VFNLDSYIR
+1348 
-1357 FSTFNNTVYG
+1357 
-1367 YDLKN
+1367 
-1372 NNFINS
+1372 
-1378 NMTLSAD
+1378 
-1385 TVSLID
+1385 
-1391 DVFVRY
+1391 
-1397 GGCWLP
+1397 
-1403 INSLEGKSI
+1403 
-1412 MFTINHRGTFS
+1412 
-1423 DYNMQ
+1423 
-1428 DIIGVIQ
+1428 
-1435 GNSLVLPSDENTNT
+1435 
-1449 FLFRLGFKD
+1449 
-1458 FRQYDYLLPILSEY
+1458 
-1472 RTNANIGTEQKGVIK
+1472 
-1487 VILYFEKDASGNLV
+1487 
-1501 MYYNNTNVI
+1501 
-1510 VCPQAVYSTVSGN
+1510 
-1523 LFFFIQ
+1523 
-1529 TNKYNYTLKDIAI
+1529 
-1542 FSKQLS
+1542 
-1548 TTEFYNVSKV
+1548 
-1558 LDNAVNH
+1558 
-1565 CPRYLSGTTANRPT
+1565 
-1579 LYTNQYGF
+1579 
-1587 QYYDTTLGK
+1587 YYDTTLK
-1596 LILWSGTAWTNLDGS
+1596 KMILWNGTTWTNVDGTA
-1611 ALT
+1611 LT

>member
-1 METNNRKQLV
+1 MENQQLIKK
-11 TQDNGNIEKIFP
+11 DRSANSYSKIFP
-23 KNYMSN
+23 WTFTDLVLDRVTK
-29 IVDEETGESLRI
+29 ESLDNILVRNNFI
-41 FLLKYNHIDLG
+41 ALPYVGSKAATRLQVPMKNRRRGIWLSYIDYAGTLTVEYYNDNNLDNNHWQDSSYWLPYNTAEFQPASVGLSALAQEVFDWINSQITTAVKLNPEDLQKNSSGQIEEANRAYDTSTFSGLG
-52 YRSSKSS
+52 YRI
-59 ARLAV
+59 L
-64 PIIMRRKGLYIT
+64 RKNIQS
-76 YYLPDDVVITEFFN
+76 
-90 GNKTE
+90 NKNILTQ
-95 VSDTNWIKDELWVKD
+95 SMINMP
-110 VNELNVYDVKISDG
+110 NNVYK
-124 SITLD
+124 
-129 KLSEEVMQLISSK
+129 
-142 GDITINNFPDNEDLE
+142 
-157 LYTIYQDSNNKI
+157 
-169 DAIRFKDRDNSN
+169 
-181 GMAYKYLRKTKNMIL
+181 
-196 SQSDFNQAN
+196 
-205 TIYEIRYDFD
+205 IRYDFD
-215 LNGNTISIPDNCEL
+215 LNGATINLPANSVL
-229 KFIGGSLKNGTINF
+229 QFVGGSIKNGTINF
-243 NNTLLSGDIKIKT
+243 SNTLLSGDVKIKT
-256 NILGDIRN
+256 NISGNIRN

-279 IDDSNAFLTAFEII
+279 IDDSNAFLTAFELI

-308 TNTLVLN
+308 TNTLVLD
-315 TNKEYYI
+315 TNKKYYI
-322 TSSLELNSVSIN
+322 TSSLELNFASIN

-417 GCYNNYFKLASMYN
+417 GCCNNYFKLASMYN

-458 NIDEVANT
+458 NIGEVANT
-466 IINSPTAIRS
+466 IIKSPTAIRS

-607 PFRVESS
+607 PFRVERS
-614 TNDDGG
+614 TSDDGG

-650 SGNLLSV
+650 PGNLLSV

-705 LSTYQDKSYYIT
+705 LRTYQDKSYYIT

-756 TAVKNFIF
+756 TAVKKFIF

-823 GDSYITVTGNI
+823 GNSYITVTGNI
-834 SKFKIGNIII
+834 SKFKIGNIVI

-945 IIGNC
+945 IIGSNTRFSGNIKLDTTLTFSGTYLLDTVNVDWFYTTRGSDASPYIQAALDFAKLIKASVTFGNKLTSGYVIGTTLNCEVPIIGNNARLSSTTVGVLNC
-950 KITGNVSNIFGDN
+950 KDECSLDNLYIDFYPYQGVSGVTDNKVVAVNIGGDTTTYNHYINNVTIDGFYYGIVMTNAWNLRCSNLRIIRTRVGIQAYGKCVNNSIVNANIDCKGTNSICIAFNDEVDHAASTYLSEGWTISNSILTSAQYGIFGVN
-963 LILFSTS
+963 MS
-970 NSNLQIIDSNQCKI
+970 
-984 LANNSFISLS
+984 NSFISNCIIDLCS
-994 KRELLKVDDITSLFD
+994 KNAIKFSLNSLNIRIVDNYLACLANGID
-1009 IGVITASLHL
+1009 VINFSGQNVL
-1019 ITEYISDGYLKYD
+1019 
-1032 TTKIV
+1032 
-1037 ITDNNGL
+1037 NNEDAG
-1044 IATTYDSAISYNV
+1044 
-1057 WDVTM
+1057 
-1062 LPITTGLTL
+1062 
-1071 DYIKPQMFSFANY
+1071 
-1084 SDKVTAAINYAQC
+1084 
-1097 YNLKVDIIEAFT
+1097 
-1109 LSKSIIISRSC
+1109 IIISNNTIKSYYSDSGACNGINIGEGTYESIYILGNTISNLGGIGIVSLKGEITHINVSDNRFKINVGGYFYVLKATNKYIANNNAIDNYNNSGIKVANKMIIVADRAPTSNTKTWNAGDIC
-1120 YLNFNN
+1120 LNSKASVGSIIGWFCATSGSPGTWFPIG
-1126 KTIMYLG
+1126 TIEQYAGLKKQG
-1133 TTALD
+1133 TTAERP
-1138 AMIILCPINNQTAS
+1138 AMNQ
-1152 GSININNLTLNG
+1152 
-1164 NSLVDASILV
+1164 
-1174 LGLSKSKI
+1174 
-1182 DNLFSLNCSKAIY
+1182 
-1195 LHAIT
+1195 
-1200 AIIYNQINGLKSYNV
+1200 
-1215 DYAIYSIPYFE
+1215 
-1226 DKNPANSF
+1226 
-1234 INGNLY
+1234 
-1240 QFGNTGSCNI
+1240 
-1250 NAGFFNYGNG
+1250 NYIG
-1260 NTIAGGDSEPLGK
+1260 
-1273 KYCFVFNSERATLRD
+1273 AT
-1288 IMWLESDRNIRA
+1288 
-1300 INNSIITISGD
+1300 
-1311 IFSINGLNCDDSSII
+1311 
-1326 ESGEFDYTG
+1326 
-1335 YSYNQLQKLPQDR
+1335 
-1348 VFNLDSYIR
+1348 
-1357 FSTFNNTVYG
+1357 
-1367 YDLKN
+1367 
-1372 NNFINS
+1372 
-1378 NMTLSAD
+1378 
-1385 TVSLID
+1385 
-1391 DVFVRY
+1391 
-1397 GGCWLP
+1397 
-1403 INSLEGKSI
+1403 
-1412 MFTINHRGTFS
+1412 
-1423 DYNMQ
+1423 
-1428 DIIGVIQ
+1428 
-1435 GNSLVLPSDENTNT
+1435 
-1449 FLFRLGFKD
+1449 
-1458 FRQYDYLLPILSEY
+1458 
-1472 RTNANIGTEQKGVIK
+1472 
-1487 VILYFEKDASGNLV
+1487 
-1501 MYYNNTNVI
+1501 
-1510 VCPQAVYSTVSGN
+1510 
-1523 LFFFIQ
+1523 
-1529 TNKYNYTLKDIAI
+1529 
-1542 FSKQLS
+1542 
-1548 TTEFYNVSKV
+1548 
-1558 LDNAVNH
+1558 
-1565 CPRYLSGTTANRPT
+1565 
-1579 LYTNQYGF
+1579 
-1587 QYYDTTLGK
+1587 YYDTTLK
-1596 LILWSGTAWTNLDGS
+1596 KMILWNGTAWTNLDGS
-1611 ALT
+1611 ALA

>member
-1 METNNRKQLV
+1 MFFTQEDYRKIEKWLTANSRKDTDFVGATTPLKGNETVVLVQNGKNVKASIKDVVEQLFLLGVSDFVNITDKYGESYISLSQAIELIPFRSRKIGQVVTFLDDTGKWAMFQFQGTRKNQWGTLSLWVDLIDLMTGLTITDSEDIVTETNNANQV
-11 TQDNGNIEKIFP
+11 A
-23 KNYMSN
+23 
-29 IVDEETGESLRI
+29 
-41 FLLKYNHIDLG
+41 LKFADKTYNEADYSGLG
-52 YRSSKSS
+52 R
-59 ARLAV
+59 V
-64 PIIMRRKGLYIT
+64 
-76 YYLPDDVVITEFFN
+76 
-90 GNKTE
+90 
-95 VSDTNWIKDELWVKD
+95 
-110 VNELNVYDVKISDG
+110 
-124 SITLD
+124 
-129 KLSEEVMQLISSK
+129 
-142 GDITINNFPDNEDLE
+142 
-157 LYTIYQDSNNKI
+157 
-169 DAIRFKDRDNSN
+169 
-181 GMAYKYLRKTKNMIL
+181 YLRKNIVNIEDPVTGNVVKMNYLTQSMI
-196 SQSDFNQAN
+196 SKEN
-205 TIYEIRYDFD
+205 TIYIIQYDYS
-215 LNGNTISIPDNCEL
+215 LNGQTIIIPDNCVL
-229 KFIGGSLKNGTINF
+229 KFEGGQLKNGTINF

-556 TIDYVDNYNFNY
+556 TVDYVDNYNFNY

-594 EIYRINVSKYYEV
+594 EIYRINVSKYYKV

-811 LDLSDITVTAIK
+811 LDLSDITVTAIE

-881 FEDSDKNVD
+881 FEDSGKNVD

-945 IIGNC
+945 IIGSNTRFSGNIKLDTTLTFSGTYLLDTVNVDWFYTTRGSDASPYIQAALDFAKLIKASVTFGNKLTSGYIIKTTLNCDVPIIGNNARLSSTTVGVLNC
-950 KITGNVSNIFGDN
+950 KNECSIENLYIDFYPYQGASDVTDNKVIAINIGGETSTYNHYINNVTIDGFYYGIVMTNSWNLRCSNLRIIRTRIGIQAYGKCVNNSIVNANIDCKGTNSICIAFNDEVDHAASTYLSEGWTISNSILTSAQYGIFGVNMSNTFISNCIIDLCSKNAIKFSLNSLNIRIIDNYLACLANGIDVINFSGQNVLNNEDAGIIISNNTIKSYYSDSGACNGINIGEGTYESIYILGNTISNLGGIGIVSLNGEITHINVSNNRFKINAGGYFYVLKATNKYIANNNAIDN
-963 LILFSTS
+963 YNNSGIKVANKMIIVADRAPTS
-970 NSNLQIIDSNQCKI
+970 NTKTWNAGDICL
-984 LANNSFISLS
+984 NS
-994 KRELLKVDDITSLFD
+994 K
-1009 IGVITASLHL
+1009 ASV
-1019 ITEYISDGYLKYD
+1019 G
-1032 TTKIV
+1032 
-1037 ITDNNGL
+1037 
-1044 IATTYDSAISYNV
+1044 
-1057 WDVTM
+1057 
-1062 LPITTGLTL
+1062 
-1071 DYIKPQMFSFANY
+1071 
-1084 SDKVTAAINYAQC
+1084 
-1097 YNLKVDIIEAFT
+1097 
-1109 LSKSIIISRSC
+1109 SIIGWFCATSGSPGTWFPIG
-1120 YLNFNN
+1120 
-1126 KTIMYLG
+1126 TIEQYAGLKKQG
-1133 TTALD
+1133 TTAERP
-1138 AMIILCPINNQTAS
+1138 AMNQ
-1152 GSININNLTLNG
+1152 
-1164 NSLVDASILV
+1164 
-1174 LGLSKSKI
+1174 
-1182 DNLFSLNCSKAIY
+1182 
-1195 LHAIT
+1195 
-1200 AIIYNQINGLKSYNV
+1200 
-1215 DYAIYSIPYFE
+1215 
-1226 DKNPANSF
+1226 
-1234 INGNLY
+1234 
-1240 QFGNTGSCNI
+1240 
-1250 NAGFFNYGNG
+1250 NYIG
-1260 NTIAGGDSEPLGK
+1260 
-1273 KYCFVFNSERATLRD
+1273 AT
-1288 IMWLESDRNIRA
+1288 
-1300 INNSIITISGD
+1300 
-1311 IFSINGLNCDDSSII
+1311 
-1326 ESGEFDYTG
+1326 
-1335 YSYNQLQKLPQDR
+1335 
-1348 VFNLDSYIR
+1348 
-1357 FSTFNNTVYG
+1357 
-1367 YDLKN
+1367 
-1372 NNFINS
+1372 
-1378 NMTLSAD
+1378 
-1385 TVSLID
+1385 
-1391 DVFVRY
+1391 
-1397 GGCWLP
+1397 
-1403 INSLEGKSI
+1403 
-1412 MFTINHRGTFS
+1412 
-1423 DYNMQ
+1423 
-1428 DIIGVIQ
+1428 
-1435 GNSLVLPSDENTNT
+1435 
-1449 FLFRLGFKD
+1449 
-1458 FRQYDYLLPILSEY
+1458 
-1472 RTNANIGTEQKGVIK
+1472 
-1487 VILYFEKDASGNLV
+1487 
-1501 MYYNNTNVI
+1501 
-1510 VCPQAVYSTVSGN
+1510 
-1523 LFFFIQ
+1523 
-1529 TNKYNYTLKDIAI
+1529 
-1542 FSKQLS
+1542 
-1548 TTEFYNVSKV
+1548 
-1558 LDNAVNH
+1558 
-1565 CPRYLSGTTANRPT
+1565 
-1579 LYTNQYGF
+1579 
-1587 QYYDTTLGK
+1587 YYDTTLGK
-1596 LILWSGTAWTNLDGS
+1596 LILWNGTTWTNVDGTAL
-1611 ALT
+1611 A

>member
-1 METNNRKQLV
+1 MENQQLIKK
-11 TQDNGNIEKIFP
+11 DRSANSYSKIFP
-23 KNYMSN
+23 WTFTDLVLDRVTK
-29 IVDEETGESLRI
+29 ESLDNILVRNNFI
-41 FLLKYNHIDLG
+41 ALPYVGSKAATRLQVPMKNRRRGIWLSYIDYAGTLTVEYYNDNNLDDNHWQDSSYWLPYNTVEFQPASVGLSALAQEVFDWINSQITTAVKLNPEDLQKNSSGQIEEANRAYNTSTFSGLG
-52 YRSSKSS
+52 YR
-59 ARLAV
+59 
-64 PIIMRRKGLYIT
+64 I
-76 YYLPDDVVITEFFN
+76 
-90 GNKTE
+90 
-95 VSDTNWIKDELWVKD
+95 
-110 VNELNVYDVKISDG
+110 
-124 SITLD
+124 
-129 KLSEEVMQLISSK
+129 
-142 GDITINNFPDNEDLE
+142 
-157 LYTIYQDSNNKI
+157 
-169 DAIRFKDRDNSN
+169 
-181 GMAYKYLRKTKNMIL
+181 LRKNIQSNENILTQSMINMP
-196 SQSDFNQAN
+196 N

-215 LNGNTISIPDNCEL
+215 LNGATINLPANSVL
-229 KFIGGSLKNGTINF
+229 QFVGGSIKNGTINF
-243 NNTLLSGDIKIKT
+243 SNTLLSGDVKIKT
-256 NILGDIRN
+256 NISGNIRN

-279 IDDSNAFLTAFEII
+279 IDDSNAFLTAFELI

-308 TNTLVLN
+308 TNTLVLD
-315 TNKEYYI
+315 TNKKYYI
-322 TSSLELNSVSIN
+322 TSSLELNSASIN

-345 KNHCMKFTK
+345 KNHCIKFTK

-364 IAKSDFIDTYKVDW
+364 IAKSDFADTYKVDW

-407 GIVVTGDGNY
+407 GIVVTGNGNY

-505 TNGDNIVTK
+505 TNGGNIVTK

-525 KFENIAIEDTTS
+525 KFENIAIEGTTS

-633 KNSKFVNRYNP
+633 KNGKFVNRYNP

-650 SGNLLSV
+650 SGNLLPV

-705 LSTYQDKSYYIT
+705 LRTYQGKSYYMT

-823 GDSYITVTGNI
+823 GDSYVTVTGNI
-834 SKFKIGNIII
+834 SKFKIGNIVI

-914 IVSDIDLNNTTL
+914 IVSDIDLNNITL

-945 IIGNC
+945 IIGSNTRFSGNIKLDTTLTFSGTYLLDTVNVDWFYTTRGSDASPYIQAALDFAKLIKASVTFGNKLTSGYVIGTTLNCGVPIIGNNARLSSTTVGVLNC
-950 KITGNVSNIFGDN
+950 KGECSLDNLYIDFYPYQGASGVTDNKVVAVNIGGNTTTYNHYINNVTIDGFYYGIVMTNAWNLRCSNLRIIRTRVGIQAYGKCVNNSIVNANIDCKGTNSICIAFNDEVDHAASTYLSEGWTISNSILTSAQYGIFGVN
-963 LILFSTS
+963 MS
-970 NSNLQIIDSNQCKI
+970 NTFISNCIIDLCSKNAIKFSLNSLNI
-984 LANNSFISLS
+984 RIVDNYLACLA
-994 KRELLKVDDITSLFD
+994 DGMD
-1009 IGVITASLHL
+1009 VINFS
-1019 ITEYISDGYLKYD
+1019 GQ
-1032 TTKIV
+1032 
-1037 ITDNNGL
+1037 
-1044 IATTYDSAISYNV
+1044 NV
-1057 WDVTM
+1057 LNKEDA
-1062 LPITTGLTL
+1062 G
-1071 DYIKPQMFSFANY
+1071 
-1084 SDKVTAAINYAQC
+1084 
-1097 YNLKVDIIEAFT
+1097 
-1109 LSKSIIISRSC
+1109 IIISNNTIKSYYSDSGSC
-1120 YLNFNN
+1120 NGINIGEGTYESIYILGNTISNLGGIGIVSLKGKITHINVSDNRFKINVDGYFYVLNATNKYITNN
-1126 KTIMYLG
+1126 NAIDNYNNSGIKVANKMIIVANSAPTSKTKTWNAGDICLNSNASAGSIIGWFCATSGSPGTWFPIGTIEQYAGLKKQG
-1133 TTALD
+1133 TTAERP
-1138 AMIILCPINNQTAS
+1138 AMNQ
-1152 GSININNLTLNG
+1152 
-1164 NSLVDASILV
+1164 
-1174 LGLSKSKI
+1174 
-1182 DNLFSLNCSKAIY
+1182 
-1195 LHAIT
+1195 
-1200 AIIYNQINGLKSYNV
+1200 
-1215 DYAIYSIPYFE
+1215 
-1226 DKNPANSF
+1226 
-1234 INGNLY
+1234 
-1240 QFGNTGSCNI
+1240 
-1250 NAGFFNYGNG
+1250 NYIG
-1260 NTIAGGDSEPLGK
+1260 
-1273 KYCFVFNSERATLRD
+1273 AT
-1288 IMWLESDRNIRA
+1288 
-1300 INNSIITISGD
+1300 
-1311 IFSINGLNCDDSSII
+1311 
-1326 ESGEFDYTG
+1326 
-1335 YSYNQLQKLPQDR
+1335 
-1348 VFNLDSYIR
+1348 
-1357 FSTFNNTVYG
+1357 
-1367 YDLKN
+1367 
-1372 NNFINS
+1372 
-1378 NMTLSAD
+1378 
-1385 TVSLID
+1385 
-1391 DVFVRY
+1391 
-1397 GGCWLP
+1397 
-1403 INSLEGKSI
+1403 
-1412 MFTINHRGTFS
+1412 
-1423 DYNMQ
+1423 
-1428 DIIGVIQ
+1428 
-1435 GNSLVLPSDENTNT
+1435 
-1449 FLFRLGFKD
+1449 
-1458 FRQYDYLLPILSEY
+1458 
-1472 RTNANIGTEQKGVIK
+1472 
-1487 VILYFEKDASGNLV
+1487 
-1501 MYYNNTNVI
+1501 
-1510 VCPQAVYSTVSGN
+1510 
-1523 LFFFIQ
+1523 
-1529 TNKYNYTLKDIAI
+1529 
-1542 FSKQLS
+1542 
-1548 TTEFYNVSKV
+1548 
-1558 LDNAVNH
+1558 
-1565 CPRYLSGTTANRPT
+1565 
-1579 LYTNQYGF
+1579 
-1587 QYYDTTLGK
+1587 YYDTTLK
-1596 LILWSGTAWTNLDGS
+1596 KMILWNGTAWVNVDGTT
-1611 ALT
+1611 LT

>member
-1 METNNRKQLV
+1 MFFTQEDYRKIEKWLTANSRKDTDFVGATTPLKGNETVVLVQNGKNVKASIKDIVEQLFLLGVSDFVNITDKYGESYISLSQAIELIPFRSRKIGQVVTFLDDTGKWAMFQFQGTRKNQWGTLSLWVDLIDLMTGLTITDSEDIVTETNSANQV
-11 TQDNGNIEKIFP
+11 A
-23 KNYMSN
+23 
-29 IVDEETGESLRI
+29 
-41 FLLKYNHIDLG
+41 LKFADKTYNEADYSGLG
-52 YRSSKSS
+52 R
-59 ARLAV
+59 V
-64 PIIMRRKGLYIT
+64 
-76 YYLPDDVVITEFFN
+76 
-90 GNKTE
+90 
-95 VSDTNWIKDELWVKD
+95 
-110 VNELNVYDVKISDG
+110 
-124 SITLD
+124 
-129 KLSEEVMQLISSK
+129 
-142 GDITINNFPDNEDLE
+142 
-157 LYTIYQDSNNKI
+157 
-169 DAIRFKDRDNSN
+169 
-181 GMAYKYLRKTKNMIL
+181 YLRKNIVNIEDPVTGNVVKMNYLTQSMI
-196 SQSDFNQAN
+196 SKEN
-205 TIYEIRYDFD
+205 TIYIIQYDYS
-215 LNGNTISIPDNCEL
+215 LNGQTIIIPDNCVL
-229 KFIGGSLKNGTINF
+229 KFEGGQLKNGTINF

-279 IDDSNAFLTAFEII
+279 IDDSNAFLTAFELI

-308 TNTLVLN
+308 TNTLVLD
-315 TNKEYYI
+315 TNKKYYI
-322 TSSLELNSVSIN
+322 TSSLELNFASIN

-345 KNHCMKFTK
+345 KNHCIKFTK

-364 IAKSDFIDTYKVDW
+364 IAKSDFADTYKVDW

-407 GIVVTGDGNY
+407 GIVVTGNGNY

-650 SGNLLSV
+650 PGNLLSV

-671 NIRIIFMK
+671 NISIIFMK

-834 SKFKIGNIII
+834 SKFKIGNIVI

-945 IIGNC
+945 IIGSNTRFSGNIKLDTTLTFSGTYLLDTVNVDWFYTTRGSDASPYIQAALDFAKLIKASVTFGNKLTSGYVIGTTLNCEVPIIGNNARLSSTTVGVLNC
-950 KITGNVSNIFGDN
+950 KDECSLDNLYIDFYPYQGASGVTDNKVVAVNIGGDTTTYNHYINNVTIDGFYYGIVMTNAWNLRCSNLRIIRTRVGIQAYGKCVNNSIVNANIDCKGTNSICIAFNDEVDHAASTYLSEGWTISNSILTSAQYGIFGVN
-963 LILFSTS
+963 MS
-970 NSNLQIIDSNQCKI
+970 NTFISNCIIDLCSKNAIKFSLNSLNIRIVDNYLAC
-984 LANNSFISLS
+984 LANGM
-994 KRELLKVDDITSLFD
+994 D
-1009 IGVITASLHL
+1009 VINFSGQNVL
-1019 ITEYISDGYLKYD
+1019 
-1032 TTKIV
+1032 
-1037 ITDNNGL
+1037 NNEDAG
-1044 IATTYDSAISYNV
+1044 
-1057 WDVTM
+1057 
-1062 LPITTGLTL
+1062 
-1071 DYIKPQMFSFANY
+1071 
-1084 SDKVTAAINYAQC
+1084 
-1097 YNLKVDIIEAFT
+1097 
-1109 LSKSIIISRSC
+1109 IIISNNTIKSYYSDSGAC
-1120 YLNFNN
+1120 NGINIGEGTYESIYILGNTISNLGGIGIISLNGEITHINVSDNRFKINVGGYFYVLKATNKYIANN
-1126 KTIMYLG
+1126 NAIDNYNNSGIKVANKMIIVADSAPTSNTKTWNAGDICLNSNASAGSIIGWFCATSGSPGTWFPIGTIEQYAGLKKQG
-1133 TTALD
+1133 TTAERP
-1138 AMIILCPINNQTAS
+1138 AMNQ
-1152 GSININNLTLNG
+1152 
-1164 NSLVDASILV
+1164 
-1174 LGLSKSKI
+1174 
-1182 DNLFSLNCSKAIY
+1182 
-1195 LHAIT
+1195 
-1200 AIIYNQINGLKSYNV
+1200 
-1215 DYAIYSIPYFE
+1215 
-1226 DKNPANSF
+1226 
-1234 INGNLY
+1234 
-1240 QFGNTGSCNI
+1240 
-1250 NAGFFNYGNG
+1250 NYIG
-1260 NTIAGGDSEPLGK
+1260 
-1273 KYCFVFNSERATLRD
+1273 AT
-1288 IMWLESDRNIRA
+1288 
-1300 INNSIITISGD
+1300 
-1311 IFSINGLNCDDSSII
+1311 
-1326 ESGEFDYTG
+1326 
-1335 YSYNQLQKLPQDR
+1335 
-1348 VFNLDSYIR
+1348 
-1357 FSTFNNTVYG
+1357 
-1367 YDLKN
+1367 
-1372 NNFINS
+1372 
-1378 NMTLSAD
+1378 
-1385 TVSLID
+1385 
-1391 DVFVRY
+1391 
-1397 GGCWLP
+1397 
-1403 INSLEGKSI
+1403 
-1412 MFTINHRGTFS
+1412 
-1423 DYNMQ
+1423 
-1428 DIIGVIQ
+1428 
-1435 GNSLVLPSDENTNT
+1435 
-1449 FLFRLGFKD
+1449 
-1458 FRQYDYLLPILSEY
+1458 
-1472 RTNANIGTEQKGVIK
+1472 
-1487 VILYFEKDASGNLV
+1487 
-1501 MYYNNTNVI
+1501 
-1510 VCPQAVYSTVSGN
+1510 
-1523 LFFFIQ
+1523 
-1529 TNKYNYTLKDIAI
+1529 
-1542 FSKQLS
+1542 
-1548 TTEFYNVSKV
+1548 
-1558 LDNAVNH
+1558 
-1565 CPRYLSGTTANRPT
+1565 
-1579 LYTNQYGF
+1579 
-1587 QYYDTTLGK
+1587 YYDTTLK
-1596 LILWSGTAWTNLDGS
+1596 KMILWNGTAWTNLDGTP
-1611 ALT
+1611 LT

>member
-11 TQDNGNIEKIFP
+11 TQNNENIEKIFP

-76 YYLPDDVVITEFFN
+76 YYLPDDIVITEFFN

-95 VSDTNWIKDELWVKD
+95 VSDTNWVKDELWVKD
-110 VNELNVYDVKISDG
+110 ANELNVYDIKISDG

-205 TIYEIRYDFD
+205 TIYEIRYGFD
-215 LNGNTISIPDNCEL
+215 LNNQTITIPEGCVLRFNGGTISNGEL
-229 KFIGGSLKNGTINF
+229 RGNLLNEYLK
-243 NNTLLSGDIKIKT
+243 
-256 NILGDIRN
+256 
-264 GDIYPEWFGAVGDGI
+264 PEWFGAKGDGVT
-279 IDDSNAFLTAFEII
+279 DDSNAFLITLNLIK
-293 SNSFISIDKFRRVGY
+293 SSFSSIDLFRRITYSVPMLLDSNKKY
-308 TNTLVLN
+308 YLTKSLN
-315 TNKEYYI
+315 IE
-322 TSSLELNSVSIN
+322 SSSIN
-334 IKGAGTLIYGG
+334 IKGNATIIYGG
-345 KNHCMKFTK
+345 KDYCLKLTK
-354 CTGVNIDISF
+354 CTNSNLDVSF
-364 IAKSDFIDTYKVDW
+364 IAKSDSDNTYKVDW
-378 NDNPNRTAIILDG
+378 NANPNRTAIIIDG
-391 VRESNFKFDK
+391 VRESNFKFDN
-401 IVGFTK
+401 IVGFTR

-417 GCYNNYFKLASMYN
+417 GCYNNYFKLGSMYN
-431 LYKSIVIESFNQY
+431 LYKSFVIESYNKY
-444 WPNDNVVEGGYFIG
+444 WPNSNTVQGGYFIG
-458 NIDEVANT
+458 NIAEVANT
-466 IINSPTAIRS
+466 MLSAPDTIRS

-650 SGNLLSV
+650 PGNLLSV
-657 TKGQIYYYDLKPAG
+657 TKGQIYYYDLNPAG

-679 SDYSVLTSNEYN
+679 SNYSVLTSNEYY
-691 SQTDIDIFSNIGIT
+691 SQTDIDIFSNTSIT

-717 GSTNGTNLTIN
+717 ESTNGTNLTIN

-776 NQNINSAMLT
+776 NQNINSAILT
-786 ALTGDRIYNLYD
+786 ALNGDRIYNLYD

-823 GDSYITVTGNI
+823 GNSYITVTGNI

-868 SVTNTTVSFKKLI
+868 SVTNTTISFKKLI

-903 DEITLPNIIYK
+903 DEITFPNITYK
-914 IVSDIDLNNTTL
+914 IISDIDLGGTTL

-931 CTLDFQGGSFSNGT
+931 CTLDFQGGSFTNGT
-945 IIGNC
+945 IVGSNTRFSGNIKLDTTLTFSGTYLLDTVNVDWFYTNRGSNASTYIQAALNFAKLIKASVTFGNKLTSGYVIGTTLDCDVPIIGNNARLSSTTVGILNC
-950 KITGNVSNIFGDN
+950 KNECSIENLYIDFYPYQGASGVTDNKVIAINIGGETSTYNHYINNVTIDGFYYGIVMTNSWNLRCSNLRIIRTRVGIQAYGKCVNNSIVNANIDCKGTNSICIAFNNEVDHAASTYSSEGWTISNSILTSAQYGIFGVN
-963 LILFSTS
+963 MS
-970 NSNLQIIDSNQCKI
+970 NTFISNCIIDLCSKNAIKFSLNSLNIRIVDNYLAC
-984 LANNSFISLS
+984 LANGI
-994 KRELLKVDDITSLFD
+994 D
-1009 IGVITASLHL
+1009 VINFSGQNVL
-1019 ITEYISDGYLKYD
+1019 
-1032 TTKIV
+1032 
-1037 ITDNNGL
+1037 NNEDAG
-1044 IATTYDSAISYNV
+1044 
-1057 WDVTM
+1057 
-1062 LPITTGLTL
+1062 
-1071 DYIKPQMFSFANY
+1071 
-1084 SDKVTAAINYAQC
+1084 
-1097 YNLKVDIIEAFT
+1097 
-1109 LSKSIIISRSC
+1109 IIISNNTIKSYYSDSGSC
-1120 YLNFNN
+1120 NGINIGEGTYESIYILGNTISNLGGIGIASLNGKITHINVSDNRFKINVGGYFYVLKATNKYIANN
-1126 KTIMYLG
+1126 NAIDNYNNSGIKVANKMIIVANSAPTSNTKTWNAGDICLNSNASAGSIIGWFCATSGSPGTWFPIGTIEQYAGLKKQG
-1133 TTALD
+1133 TTAERP
-1138 AMIILCPINNQTAS
+1138 AMNR
-1152 GSININNLTLNG
+1152 
-1164 NSLVDASILV
+1164 
-1174 LGLSKSKI
+1174 
-1182 DNLFSLNCSKAIY
+1182 
-1195 LHAIT
+1195 
-1200 AIIYNQINGLKSYNV
+1200 
-1215 DYAIYSIPYFE
+1215 
-1226 DKNPANSF
+1226 
-1234 INGNLY
+1234 
-1240 QFGNTGSCNI
+1240 
-1250 NAGFFNYGNG
+1250 NYIG
-1260 NTIAGGDSEPLGK
+1260 
-1273 KYCFVFNSERATLRD
+1273 AT
-1288 IMWLESDRNIRA
+1288 
-1300 INNSIITISGD
+1300 
-1311 IFSINGLNCDDSSII
+1311 
-1326 ESGEFDYTG
+1326 
-1335 YSYNQLQKLPQDR
+1335 
-1348 VFNLDSYIR
+1348 
-1357 FSTFNNTVYG
+1357 
-1367 YDLKN
+1367 
-1372 NNFINS
+1372 
-1378 NMTLSAD
+1378 
-1385 TVSLID
+1385 
-1391 DVFVRY
+1391 
-1397 GGCWLP
+1397 
-1403 INSLEGKSI
+1403 
-1412 MFTINHRGTFS
+1412 
-1423 DYNMQ
+1423 
-1428 DIIGVIQ
+1428 
-1435 GNSLVLPSDENTNT
+1435 
-1449 FLFRLGFKD
+1449 
-1458 FRQYDYLLPILSEY
+1458 
-1472 RTNANIGTEQKGVIK
+1472 
-1487 VILYFEKDASGNLV
+1487 
-1501 MYYNNTNVI
+1501 
-1510 VCPQAVYSTVSGN
+1510 
-1523 LFFFIQ
+1523 
-1529 TNKYNYTLKDIAI
+1529 
-1542 FSKQLS
+1542 
-1548 TTEFYNVSKV
+1548 
-1558 LDNAVNH
+1558 
-1565 CPRYLSGTTANRPT
+1565 
-1579 LYTNQYGF
+1579 
-1587 QYYDTTLGK
+1587 YYDTTLK
-1596 LILWSGTAWTNLDGS
+1596 KMILWNGTTWTNVDGTA
-1611 ALT
+1611 LT

>member
-95 VSDTNWIKDELWVKD
+95 VSDTSWIKDELWVKD

-215 LNGNTISIPDNCEL
+215 LNSQTITIPEGCILRFN
-229 KFIGGSLKNGTINF
+229 GGSISNGTINF

-705 LSTYQDKSYYIT
+705 LSTYQNKSYYIT

-823 GDSYITVTGNI
+823 DNSYIIVTGNI
-834 SKFKIGNIII
+834 SKFKIGNIVI

-945 IIGNC
+945 IVGSNTRFSGNIKLDTTLTFSGTYLLDTVNVDWFYTNRGLNASPYIQAALDFAKLIKASVTFGNKLTSGYIIKTTLNCDVPIIGNNARLSSTTVGVLNC
-950 KITGNVSNIFGDN
+950 KNECSIENLYIDFYPYQGASDVTDNKVIAINIGGETSTYNHYINNVTIDGFYYGIVMTNSWNLRCSNLRIIRTRIGIQAYGKCVNNSIVNANIDCKGTNSICIAFNDEVDHAASTYLSEGWTISNSILTSAQYGIFGVN
-963 LILFSTS
+963 MS
-970 NSNLQIIDSNQCKI
+970 NTFISNCIIDLCSKNAIKFSLNSLNIRIVDNYLAC
-984 LANNSFISLS
+984 LANGI
-994 KRELLKVDDITSLFD
+994 D
-1009 IGVITASLHL
+1009 VINFSGQNVL
-1019 ITEYISDGYLKYD
+1019 
-1032 TTKIV
+1032 
-1037 ITDNNGL
+1037 NNEDAG
-1044 IATTYDSAISYNV
+1044 
-1057 WDVTM
+1057 
-1062 LPITTGLTL
+1062 
-1071 DYIKPQMFSFANY
+1071 
-1084 SDKVTAAINYAQC
+1084 
-1097 YNLKVDIIEAFT
+1097 
-1109 LSKSIIISRSC
+1109 IIISNNTIKSYYSDSGSC
-1120 YLNFNN
+1120 NGINIDEGTYESIYILGNTISNLGGIGIVSLNGEITHINVSDNRFKINVGGYFYVLKATNKYIANN
-1126 KTIMYLG
+1126 NAIDNYNNSGIKVANKMIIVADSAPTSNTKTWNAGDICLNSNASVGSIIGWFCATSGSPGTWFPIGTIEQYAGLKKQG
-1133 TTALD
+1133 TTAERP
-1138 AMIILCPINNQTAS
+1138 AMNQ
-1152 GSININNLTLNG
+1152 
-1164 NSLVDASILV
+1164 
-1174 LGLSKSKI
+1174 
-1182 DNLFSLNCSKAIY
+1182 
-1195 LHAIT
+1195 
-1200 AIIYNQINGLKSYNV
+1200 
-1215 DYAIYSIPYFE
+1215 
-1226 DKNPANSF
+1226 
-1234 INGNLY
+1234 
-1240 QFGNTGSCNI
+1240 
-1250 NAGFFNYGNG
+1250 NYIG
-1260 NTIAGGDSEPLGK
+1260 
-1273 KYCFVFNSERATLRD
+1273 AT
-1288 IMWLESDRNIRA
+1288 
-1300 INNSIITISGD
+1300 
-1311 IFSINGLNCDDSSII
+1311 
-1326 ESGEFDYTG
+1326 
-1335 YSYNQLQKLPQDR
+1335 
-1348 VFNLDSYIR
+1348 
-1357 FSTFNNTVYG
+1357 
-1367 YDLKN
+1367 
-1372 NNFINS
+1372 
-1378 NMTLSAD
+1378 
-1385 TVSLID
+1385 
-1391 DVFVRY
+1391 
-1397 GGCWLP
+1397 
-1403 INSLEGKSI
+1403 
-1412 MFTINHRGTFS
+1412 
-1423 DYNMQ
+1423 
-1428 DIIGVIQ
+1428 
-1435 GNSLVLPSDENTNT
+1435 
-1449 FLFRLGFKD
+1449 
-1458 FRQYDYLLPILSEY
+1458 
-1472 RTNANIGTEQKGVIK
+1472 
-1487 VILYFEKDASGNLV
+1487 
-1501 MYYNNTNVI
+1501 
-1510 VCPQAVYSTVSGN
+1510 
-1523 LFFFIQ
+1523 
-1529 TNKYNYTLKDIAI
+1529 
-1542 FSKQLS
+1542 
-1548 TTEFYNVSKV
+1548 
-1558 LDNAVNH
+1558 
-1565 CPRYLSGTTANRPT
+1565 
-1579 LYTNQYGF
+1579 
-1587 QYYDTTLGK
+1587 YYDTTLK
-1596 LILWSGTAWTNLDGS
+1596 KMILWNGTTWTNVDGTA
-1611 ALT
+1611 LT

>member
-95 VSDTNWIKDELWVKD
+95 VSDTNWIKDELWVKN

-196 SQSDFNQAN
+196 SRSDFNQAN

-537 STGSVF
+537 STGSIF

-705 LSTYQDKSYYIT
+705 LSTYQGKSYYIT

-776 NQNINSAMLT
+776 NQNINSAILT

-823 GDSYITVTGNI
+823 GNSYITVTGNI
-834 SKFKIGNIII
+834 SKFKIGNIVI

-855 SGQSLYVTPSIQS
+855 LGQSLYVTPSIQS
-868 SVTNTTVSFKKLI
+868 SVTNTIVSFKKLI

-914 IVSDIDLNNTTL
+914 IVSDIDLNNITL

-945 IIGNC
+945 IVGSNTRFSGNIKLDTTLTFSGTYLLDTVNVDWFYTTKDSDASPYIQAALDFAKLIKASVTFGNKLTSGYIIKTTLNCDVPIIGNNARLSSTTVGVLNC
-950 KITGNVSNIFGDN
+950 KNECSIENLYIDFYPYQGASDVTDNKVIAINIGEKTSTYNHYINNVTIDGFYYGIVITNSWNLRCSNLRIIRTRIGIQAYGKCVNNSIVNANINCKGTNSICIAFNDEVDHAGSTYLSEGWTISNSILTSAQYGIFGVNMSNTFISNCIIDLCSKNAIKFSLNSLNIRIIDNYLACLANGIDVINFSGQNVLNNEDAGIIISNNTIKSYYSDSGACNGINIGEGTYESIYILGNTISNLGGIGIVSLNGKITHINVSNNRFKINTGGYFYVLKATNKYIANNNAIDN
-963 LILFSTS
+963 YNNSGIKVANKMIIVADSAPTS
-970 NSNLQIIDSNQCKI
+970 NTKTWNAGDICL
-984 LANNSFISLS
+984 NS
-994 KRELLKVDDITSLFD
+994 K
-1009 IGVITASLHL
+1009 ASV
-1019 ITEYISDGYLKYD
+1019 G
-1032 TTKIV
+1032 
-1037 ITDNNGL
+1037 
-1044 IATTYDSAISYNV
+1044 
-1057 WDVTM
+1057 
-1062 LPITTGLTL
+1062 
-1071 DYIKPQMFSFANY
+1071 
-1084 SDKVTAAINYAQC
+1084 
-1097 YNLKVDIIEAFT
+1097 
-1109 LSKSIIISRSC
+1109 SIIGWFCATSGSPGTWFPIG
-1120 YLNFNN
+1120 
-1126 KTIMYLG
+1126 TIEQYAGLKKQG
-1133 TTALD
+1133 TTAERP
-1138 AMIILCPINNQTAS
+1138 AMNQ
-1152 GSININNLTLNG
+1152 
-1164 NSLVDASILV
+1164 
-1174 LGLSKSKI
+1174 
-1182 DNLFSLNCSKAIY
+1182 
-1195 LHAIT
+1195 
-1200 AIIYNQINGLKSYNV
+1200 
-1215 DYAIYSIPYFE
+1215 
-1226 DKNPANSF
+1226 
-1234 INGNLY
+1234 
-1240 QFGNTGSCNI
+1240 
-1250 NAGFFNYGNG
+1250 NYIG
-1260 NTIAGGDSEPLGK
+1260 
-1273 KYCFVFNSERATLRD
+1273 AT
-1288 IMWLESDRNIRA
+1288 
-1300 INNSIITISGD
+1300 
-1311 IFSINGLNCDDSSII
+1311 
-1326 ESGEFDYTG
+1326 
-1335 YSYNQLQKLPQDR
+1335 
-1348 VFNLDSYIR
+1348 
-1357 FSTFNNTVYG
+1357 
-1367 YDLKN
+1367 
-1372 NNFINS
+1372 
-1378 NMTLSAD
+1378 
-1385 TVSLID
+1385 
-1391 DVFVRY
+1391 
-1397 GGCWLP
+1397 
-1403 INSLEGKSI
+1403 
-1412 MFTINHRGTFS
+1412 
-1423 DYNMQ
+1423 
-1428 DIIGVIQ
+1428 
-1435 GNSLVLPSDENTNT
+1435 
-1449 FLFRLGFKD
+1449 
-1458 FRQYDYLLPILSEY
+1458 
-1472 RTNANIGTEQKGVIK
+1472 
-1487 VILYFEKDASGNLV
+1487 
-1501 MYYNNTNVI
+1501 
-1510 VCPQAVYSTVSGN
+1510 
-1523 LFFFIQ
+1523 
-1529 TNKYNYTLKDIAI
+1529 
-1542 FSKQLS
+1542 
-1548 TTEFYNVSKV
+1548 
-1558 LDNAVNH
+1558 
-1565 CPRYLSGTTANRPT
+1565 
-1579 LYTNQYGF
+1579 
-1587 QYYDTTLGK
+1587 YYDTTLK
-1596 LILWSGTAWTNLDGS
+1596 KMILWNGTAWTNLDGT

>member
-1 METNNRKQLV
+1 MFFTQEDYRKIEKWLLANSRKDTDFVGAVTPLKGNETVVLVQNGKNVKASIKDIVEQLFLLGVSDFVNITDKYGESYISLSQAIELIPFRSRKIGQVVTFLDDTGKWAMFQFQGTRKNQWGTLSLWVDLIDLMTGLTITDSEDIVTETNSANQV
-11 TQDNGNIEKIFP
+11 A
-23 KNYMSN
+23 
-29 IVDEETGESLRI
+29 
-41 FLLKYNHIDLG
+41 LKFADKTYNEADYSGLG
-52 YRSSKSS
+52 R
-59 ARLAV
+59 V
-64 PIIMRRKGLYIT
+64 
-76 YYLPDDVVITEFFN
+76 
-90 GNKTE
+90 
-95 VSDTNWIKDELWVKD
+95 
-110 VNELNVYDVKISDG
+110 
-124 SITLD
+124 
-129 KLSEEVMQLISSK
+129 
-142 GDITINNFPDNEDLE
+142 
-157 LYTIYQDSNNKI
+157 
-169 DAIRFKDRDNSN
+169 
-181 GMAYKYLRKTKNMIL
+181 YLRKNIVNIEDPVTGNVVKMNYLTQSMI
-196 SQSDFNQAN
+196 SKEN
-205 TIYEIRYDFD
+205 TIYIIQYDYS
-215 LNGNTISIPDNCEL
+215 LNGQTIIIPDNCVL
-229 KFIGGSLKNGTINF
+229 KFEGGQLKNGTINF

-644 NKSFPI
+644 NRSFPI

-823 GDSYITVTGNI
+823 GNSYITVTGNI
-834 SKFKIGNIII
+834 SKFKIGNIVI

-945 IIGNC
+945 IIGSNTRFSGNIKLDTTLTFSGTYLLDTVNVDWFYTTRGSDASPYIQAALDFAKLIKASVTFGNKLTSGYVIGTTLNCEVPIIGNNARLSSTTVGVLNC
-950 KITGNVSNIFGDN
+950 KDECSLDNLYIDFYPYQGASGVTDNKVVAVNIGGDTTTYNHYINNVTIDGFYYGIVMTNAWNLRCSNLRIIRTRVGIQAYGKCVNNSIVNANIDCKGTNSICIAFNDEVDHAASTYLSEGWTISNSILTSAQYGIFGVN
-963 LILFSTS
+963 MS
-970 NSNLQIIDSNQCKI
+970 NTFISNCIIDLCSKNAIKFSLNSLNIRIVDNYLAC
-984 LANNSFISLS
+984 LANGM
-994 KRELLKVDDITSLFD
+994 D
-1009 IGVITASLHL
+1009 VINFSGQNVL
-1019 ITEYISDGYLKYD
+1019 
-1032 TTKIV
+1032 
-1037 ITDNNGL
+1037 NNEDAG
-1044 IATTYDSAISYNV
+1044 
-1057 WDVTM
+1057 
-1062 LPITTGLTL
+1062 
-1071 DYIKPQMFSFANY
+1071 
-1084 SDKVTAAINYAQC
+1084 
-1097 YNLKVDIIEAFT
+1097 
-1109 LSKSIIISRSC
+1109 IIISNNTIKSYYSDSGAC
-1120 YLNFNN
+1120 NGINIGEGTYESIYILGNTISNLGGIGIISLNGEITHINVSDNRFKINVGGYFYVLKATNKYIANN
-1126 KTIMYLG
+1126 NAIDNYNNSGIKVANKMIIVADSAPTSNTKTWNAGDICLNSNASAGSIIGWFCATSGSPGTWFPIGTIEQYAGLKKQG
-1133 TTALD
+1133 TTAERP
-1138 AMIILCPINNQTAS
+1138 AMNQ
-1152 GSININNLTLNG
+1152 
-1164 NSLVDASILV
+1164 
-1174 LGLSKSKI
+1174 
-1182 DNLFSLNCSKAIY
+1182 
-1195 LHAIT
+1195 
-1200 AIIYNQINGLKSYNV
+1200 
-1215 DYAIYSIPYFE
+1215 
-1226 DKNPANSF
+1226 
-1234 INGNLY
+1234 
-1240 QFGNTGSCNI
+1240 
-1250 NAGFFNYGNG
+1250 NYIG
-1260 NTIAGGDSEPLGK
+1260 
-1273 KYCFVFNSERATLRD
+1273 AT
-1288 IMWLESDRNIRA
+1288 
-1300 INNSIITISGD
+1300 
-1311 IFSINGLNCDDSSII
+1311 
-1326 ESGEFDYTG
+1326 
-1335 YSYNQLQKLPQDR
+1335 
-1348 VFNLDSYIR
+1348 
-1357 FSTFNNTVYG
+1357 
-1367 YDLKN
+1367 
-1372 NNFINS
+1372 
-1378 NMTLSAD
+1378 
-1385 TVSLID
+1385 
-1391 DVFVRY
+1391 
-1397 GGCWLP
+1397 
-1403 INSLEGKSI
+1403 
-1412 MFTINHRGTFS
+1412 
-1423 DYNMQ
+1423 
-1428 DIIGVIQ
+1428 
-1435 GNSLVLPSDENTNT
+1435 
-1449 FLFRLGFKD
+1449 
-1458 FRQYDYLLPILSEY
+1458 
-1472 RTNANIGTEQKGVIK
+1472 
-1487 VILYFEKDASGNLV
+1487 
-1501 MYYNNTNVI
+1501 
-1510 VCPQAVYSTVSGN
+1510 
-1523 LFFFIQ
+1523 
-1529 TNKYNYTLKDIAI
+1529 
-1542 FSKQLS
+1542 
-1548 TTEFYNVSKV
+1548 
-1558 LDNAVNH
+1558 
-1565 CPRYLSGTTANRPT
+1565 
-1579 LYTNQYGF
+1579 
-1587 QYYDTTLGK
+1587 YYDTTLK
-1596 LILWSGTAWTNLDGS
+1596 KMILWNGTAWTNLDGTP
-1611 ALT
+1611 LT

>member
-124 SITLD
+124 IITLD

-594 EIYRINVSKYYEV
+594 EIYRINVSKYYKV

-776 NQNINSAMLT
+776 NQNINSTMLT

-945 IIGNC
+945 IIGSNTKIIAGLQKIFNTNVTFSGTWVLEAMYPQWFGAIGNDVNDDTISFKSMFSAFKAMKAKILIPVGIY
-950 KITGNVSNIFGDN
+950 KITEPITVS
-963 LILFSTS
+963 
-970 NSNLQIIDSNQCKI
+970 
-984 LANNSFISLS
+984 
-994 KRELLKVDDITSLFD
+994 
-1009 IGVITASLHL
+1009 
-1019 ITEYISDGYLKYD
+1019 Y
-1032 TTKIV
+1032 
-1037 ITDNNGL
+1037 NNGSQVSGK
-1044 IATTYDSAISYNV
+1044 IYAPIIEGISYIHEFNV
-1057 WDVTM
+1057 GGGTQIKGYNIPNYRGVFEFLGIDNFYVS
-1062 LPITTGLTL
+1062 TTSIRNLDITL
-1071 DYIKPQMFSFANY
+1071 DYDTCSELSFCLFIGDSRNFNIEN
-1084 SDKVTAAINYAQC
+1084 VTFKGFNSVLYRSGSYNGAKTYAMIACSFKNVVFATNRYINGSTITEKNKYGFALAYEGLFKELYPDGNTNPFNYADNISLDSCFIQGC
-1097 YNLKVDIIEAFT
+1097 IVHNFVTGVYNNCMWAIPGGYKPIDNNLFLSSLNTGPVDSSSF
-1109 LSKSIIISRSC
+1109 SCSIGV
-1120 YLNFNN
+1120 YFV
-1126 KTIMYLG
+1126 
-1133 TTALD
+1133 
-1138 AMIILCPINNQTAS
+1138 S
-1152 GSININNLTLNG
+1152 GSAVFN
-1164 NSLVDASILV
+1164 A
-1174 LGLSKSKI
+1174 
-1182 DNLFSLNCSKAIY
+1182 
-1195 LHAIT
+1195 
-1200 AIIYNQINGLKSYNV
+1200 
-1215 DYAIYSIPYFE
+1215 PYFE
-1226 DKNPANSF
+1226 DVPKCFYINRTTNLTILGIFALGTLNNVPVIDGSNYGCEYIMDTTSVSTPDSAITFIGGQFLKGDTGFSKRAVTCSGPGSLKLSGIRGDAISKQDIVILGNCINLIHEPLLRPLIPIELTFKGTINSDTRQYLNFDGDSTFTGYKVPQDCYITKVELIIKNALISDFKFNNGNVQVVSGSNTFIFLLNTDNMYSGSTVESSGNGQFYRISNVCNYDYNNQKWSRKNICSKGDTLQVYIKPTYSNLSF
-1234 INGNLY
+1234 I
-1240 QFGNTGSCNI
+1240 
-1250 NAGFFNYGNG
+1250 
-1260 NTIAGGDSEPLGK
+1260 GK
-1273 KYCFVFNSERATLRD
+1273 EVVMKITL
-1288 IMWLESDRNIRA
+1288 
-1300 INNSIITISGD
+1300 
-1311 IFSINGLNCDDSSII
+1311 
-1326 ESGEFDYTG
+1326 
-1335 YSYNQLQKLPQDR
+1335 
-1348 VFNLDSYIR
+1348 LD
-1357 FSTFNNTVYG
+1357 
-1367 YDLKN
+1367 L
-1372 NNFINS
+1372 
-1378 NMTLSAD
+1378 
-1385 TVSLID
+1385 
-1391 DVFVRY
+1391 
-1397 GGCWLP
+1397 
-1403 INSLEGKSI
+1403 
-1412 MFTINHRGTFS
+1412 
-1423 DYNMQ
+1423 
-1428 DIIGVIQ
+1428 
-1435 GNSLVLPSDENTNT
+1435 
-1449 FLFRLGFKD
+1449 
-1458 FRQYDYLLPILSEY
+1458 
-1472 RTNANIGTEQKGVIK
+1472 
-1487 VILYFEKDASGNLV
+1487 
-1501 MYYNNTNVI
+1501 
-1510 VCPQAVYSTVSGN
+1510 
-1523 LFFFIQ
+1523 
-1529 TNKYNYTLKDIAI
+1529 
-1542 FSKQLS
+1542 
-1548 TTEFYNVSKV
+1548 
-1558 LDNAVNH
+1558 
-1565 CPRYLSGTTANRPT
+1565 
-1579 LYTNQYGF
+1579 
-1587 QYYDTTLGK
+1587 
-1596 LILWSGTAWTNLDGS
+1596 
-1611 ALT
+1611 

>member
-95 VSDTNWIKDELWVKD
+95 VSDTSWIKDELWVKD

-776 NQNINSAMLT
+776 NQNINSAILT

-823 GDSYITVTGNI
+823 GNSYITVTGNI

-914 IVSDIDLNNTTL
+914 IVSDIDLNNITL

-945 IIGNC
+945 IVGSNTRFSGNIKLDTTLTFSGTYLLDTVNVDWFYTNRGLNASPYIQAALDFAKLIKASVTFGNKLTSGYIIKTTLNCDVPIIGNNARLSSTTVGVLNC
-950 KITGNVSNIFGDN
+950 KNECSIENLYIDFYPYQGASDVTDNKVIAINIGGETSTYNHYINNVTIDGFYYGIVMTNSWNLRCSNLRIIRTRIGIQAYGKCVNNSIVNANIDCKGTNSICIAFNDEVDHAASTYLSEGWTISNSILTSAQYGIFGVN
-963 LILFSTS
+963 MS
-970 NSNLQIIDSNQCKI
+970 NTFISNCIIDLCSKNAIKFSLNSLNIRIVDNYLAC
-984 LANNSFISLS
+984 LANGI
-994 KRELLKVDDITSLFD
+994 D
-1009 IGVITASLHL
+1009 VINFSGQNVL
-1019 ITEYISDGYLKYD
+1019 
-1032 TTKIV
+1032 
-1037 ITDNNGL
+1037 NNEDAG
-1044 IATTYDSAISYNV
+1044 
-1057 WDVTM
+1057 
-1062 LPITTGLTL
+1062 
-1071 DYIKPQMFSFANY
+1071 
-1084 SDKVTAAINYAQC
+1084 
-1097 YNLKVDIIEAFT
+1097 
-1109 LSKSIIISRSC
+1109 IIISNNTIKSYYSDSGSC
-1120 YLNFNN
+1120 NGINIGEGIYESIYILGNTISNLGGIGIVSLNGEITHINVSDNRFKINVGGYFYVLKATNKYIANN
-1126 KTIMYLG
+1126 NAIDNYNNSGIKVANKMIIVADSAPTSNTKTWNAGDICLNSNASVGSIIGWFCATSGSPGTWFPIGTIEQYAGLKKQG
-1133 TTALD
+1133 TTAERP
-1138 AMIILCPINNQTAS
+1138 AMNQ
-1152 GSININNLTLNG
+1152 
-1164 NSLVDASILV
+1164 
-1174 LGLSKSKI
+1174 
-1182 DNLFSLNCSKAIY
+1182 
-1195 LHAIT
+1195 
-1200 AIIYNQINGLKSYNV
+1200 
-1215 DYAIYSIPYFE
+1215 
-1226 DKNPANSF
+1226 
-1234 INGNLY
+1234 
-1240 QFGNTGSCNI
+1240 
-1250 NAGFFNYGNG
+1250 NYIG
-1260 NTIAGGDSEPLGK
+1260 
-1273 KYCFVFNSERATLRD
+1273 AT
-1288 IMWLESDRNIRA
+1288 
-1300 INNSIITISGD
+1300 
-1311 IFSINGLNCDDSSII
+1311 
-1326 ESGEFDYTG
+1326 
-1335 YSYNQLQKLPQDR
+1335 
-1348 VFNLDSYIR
+1348 
-1357 FSTFNNTVYG
+1357 
-1367 YDLKN
+1367 
-1372 NNFINS
+1372 
-1378 NMTLSAD
+1378 
-1385 TVSLID
+1385 
-1391 DVFVRY
+1391 
-1397 GGCWLP
+1397 
-1403 INSLEGKSI
+1403 
-1412 MFTINHRGTFS
+1412 
-1423 DYNMQ
+1423 
-1428 DIIGVIQ
+1428 
-1435 GNSLVLPSDENTNT
+1435 
-1449 FLFRLGFKD
+1449 
-1458 FRQYDYLLPILSEY
+1458 
-1472 RTNANIGTEQKGVIK
+1472 
-1487 VILYFEKDASGNLV
+1487 
-1501 MYYNNTNVI
+1501 
-1510 VCPQAVYSTVSGN
+1510 
-1523 LFFFIQ
+1523 
-1529 TNKYNYTLKDIAI
+1529 
-1542 FSKQLS
+1542 
-1548 TTEFYNVSKV
+1548 
-1558 LDNAVNH
+1558 
-1565 CPRYLSGTTANRPT
+1565 
-1579 LYTNQYGF
+1579 
-1587 QYYDTTLGK
+1587 YYDTTLK
-1596 LILWSGTAWTNLDGS
+1596 KMILWNGTTWTNVDGTA
-1611 ALT
+1611 LT

>member
-1 METNNRKQLV
+1 MALNITINKTAVAASYPAGSTVATAVASGGTTPYTYSIATGGDYFSIDASTGAV
-11 TQDNGNIEKIFP
+11 TTKALMDASSIQSFSVTATDSNSTPESITSGVVYPNIQAAQQSKFNKSNVIYKIV
-23 KNYMSN
+23 N
-29 IVDEETGESLRI
+29 D
-41 FLLKYNHIDLG
+41 IDLG
-52 YRSSKSS
+52 N
-59 ARLAV
+59 AV
-64 PIIMRRKGLYIT
+64 LTIPTGC
-76 YYLPDDVVITEFFN
+76 
-90 GNKTE
+90 
-95 VSDTNWIKDELWVKD
+95 
-110 VNELNVYDVKISDG
+110 
-124 SITLD
+124 TLD
-129 KLSEEVMQLISSK
+129 
-142 GDITINNFPDNEDLE
+142 F
-157 LYTIYQDSNNKI
+157 
-169 DAIRFKDRDNSN
+169 A
-181 GMAYKYLRKTKNMIL
+181 
-196 SQSDFNQAN
+196 
-205 TIYEIRYDFD
+205 
-215 LNGNTISIPDNCEL
+215 
-229 KFIGGSLKNGTINF
+229 GGSFKNGTINF

-650 SGNLLSV
+650 PGNLLSV

-903 DEITLPNIIYK
+903 NEITLPNIIYK

-945 IIGNC
+945 IILDNT
-950 KITGNVSNIFGDN
+950 IIRNVEGD
-963 LILFSTS
+963 IST
-970 NSNLQIIDSNQCKI
+970 
-984 LANNSFISLS
+984 
-994 KRELLKVDDITSLFD
+994 
-1009 IGVITASLHL
+1009 VITAT
-1019 ITEYISDGYLKYD
+1019 ITGTYKAGQVLYDGTLLKM
-1032 TTKIV
+1032 KLW
-1037 ITDNNGL
+1037 NG
-1044 IATTYDSAISYNV
+1044 TSWV
-1057 WDVTM
+1057 
-1062 LPITTGLTL
+1062 
-1071 DYIKPQMFSFANY
+1071 
-1084 SDKVTAAINYAQC
+1084 
-1097 YNLKVDIIEAFT
+1097 
-1109 LSKSIIISRSC
+1109 
-1120 YLNFNN
+1120 
-1126 KTIMYLG
+1126 
-1133 TTALD
+1133 
-1138 AMIILCPINNQTAS
+1138 
-1152 GSININNLTLNG
+1152 
-1164 NSLVDASILV
+1164 
-1174 LGLSKSKI
+1174 
-1182 DNLFSLNCSKAIY
+1182 
-1195 LHAIT
+1195 
-1200 AIIYNQINGLKSYNV
+1200 
-1215 DYAIYSIPYFE
+1215 
-1226 DKNPANSF
+1226 
-1234 INGNLY
+1234 
-1240 QFGNTGSCNI
+1240 
-1250 NAGFFNYGNG
+1250 
-1260 NTIAGGDSEPLGK
+1260 
-1273 KYCFVFNSERATLRD
+1273 
-1288 IMWLESDRNIRA
+1288 
-1300 INNSIITISGD
+1300 
-1311 IFSINGLNCDDSSII
+1311 
-1326 ESGEFDYTG
+1326 
-1335 YSYNQLQKLPQDR
+1335 
-1348 VFNLDSYIR
+1348 
-1357 FSTFNNTVYG
+1357 
-1367 YDLKN
+1367 
-1372 NNFINS
+1372 
-1378 NMTLSAD
+1378 
-1385 TVSLID
+1385 
-1391 DVFVRY
+1391 
-1397 GGCWLP
+1397 
-1403 INSLEGKSI
+1403 
-1412 MFTINHRGTFS
+1412 
-1423 DYNMQ
+1423 
-1428 DIIGVIQ
+1428 
-1435 GNSLVLPSDENTNT
+1435 
-1449 FLFRLGFKD
+1449 
-1458 FRQYDYLLPILSEY
+1458 
-1472 RTNANIGTEQKGVIK
+1472 
-1487 VILYFEKDASGNLV
+1487 
-1501 MYYNNTNVI
+1501 
-1510 VCPQAVYSTVSGN
+1510 
-1523 LFFFIQ
+1523 
-1529 TNKYNYTLKDIAI
+1529 
-1542 FSKQLS
+1542 
-1548 TTEFYNVSKV
+1548 
-1558 LDNAVNH
+1558 
-1565 CPRYLSGTTANRPT
+1565 
-1579 LYTNQYGF
+1579 
-1587 QYYDTTLGK
+1587 
-1596 LILWSGTAWTNLDGS
+1596 NLDGTPL
-1611 ALT
+1611 A

>member
-95 VSDTNWIKDELWVKD
+95 VSDTNWIKDALWVKD

-169 DAIRFKDRDNSN
+169 DTIRFKDRDNSN

-215 LNGNTISIPDNCEL
+215 LNGNTISIPDNCVL

-620 ILLSNDLNPIFDL
+620 ILLSKDLNPIFDL

-705 LSTYQDKSYYIT
+705 LSTYQNKSYYIT

-776 NQNINSAMLT
+776 NQNINSAILT

-798 NKEYRI
+798 NKEYRV

-823 GDSYITVTGNI
+823 DNSYITVTGNI
-834 SKFKIGNIII
+834 SKFKIGNIVI

-945 IIGNC
+945 IVGSNTRFSGNIKLDTTLTFSGTYLLDTVNVDWFYTNRGLNASPYIQAALDFAKLIKASVTFGNKLTSGYIIKTTLNCDVPIIGNNARLSSTTVGVLNC
-950 KITGNVSNIFGDN
+950 KNECSIENLYIDFYPYQGASDVTDNKVIAINIGGETSTYNHYINNVTIDGFYYGIVMTNSWNLRCSNLRIIRTRIGIQAYGKCVNNSIVNANIDCKGTNSICIAFNDEVDHAASTYLSEGWTISNSILTSAQYGIFGVN
-963 LILFSTS
+963 MS
-970 NSNLQIIDSNQCKI
+970 NTFISNCIIDLCSKNAIKFSLNSLNIRIVDNYLAC
-984 LANNSFISLS
+984 LANGI
-994 KRELLKVDDITSLFD
+994 D
-1009 IGVITASLHL
+1009 VINFSGQNVL
-1019 ITEYISDGYLKYD
+1019 
-1032 TTKIV
+1032 
-1037 ITDNNGL
+1037 NNEDAG
-1044 IATTYDSAISYNV
+1044 
-1057 WDVTM
+1057 
-1062 LPITTGLTL
+1062 
-1071 DYIKPQMFSFANY
+1071 
-1084 SDKVTAAINYAQC
+1084 
-1097 YNLKVDIIEAFT
+1097 
-1109 LSKSIIISRSC
+1109 IIISNNTIKSYYSDSGSC
-1120 YLNFNN
+1120 NGINIGEGTYESIYILGNTISNLGGIGIVSLNGEITHINVSDNRFKINVGGYFYVLKATNKYIANN
-1126 KTIMYLG
+1126 NAIDNYNNSGIKVANKMIIVADSAPTSNTKTWNAGDICLNSNASVGSIIGWFCATSGSPGTWFPIGTIEQYAGLKKQG
-1133 TTALD
+1133 TTAERP
-1138 AMIILCPINNQTAS
+1138 AMNQ
-1152 GSININNLTLNG
+1152 
-1164 NSLVDASILV
+1164 
-1174 LGLSKSKI
+1174 
-1182 DNLFSLNCSKAIY
+1182 
-1195 LHAIT
+1195 
-1200 AIIYNQINGLKSYNV
+1200 
-1215 DYAIYSIPYFE
+1215 
-1226 DKNPANSF
+1226 
-1234 INGNLY
+1234 
-1240 QFGNTGSCNI
+1240 
-1250 NAGFFNYGNG
+1250 NYIG
-1260 NTIAGGDSEPLGK
+1260 
-1273 KYCFVFNSERATLRD
+1273 AT
-1288 IMWLESDRNIRA
+1288 
-1300 INNSIITISGD
+1300 
-1311 IFSINGLNCDDSSII
+1311 
-1326 ESGEFDYTG
+1326 
-1335 YSYNQLQKLPQDR
+1335 
-1348 VFNLDSYIR
+1348 
-1357 FSTFNNTVYG
+1357 
-1367 YDLKN
+1367 
-1372 NNFINS
+1372 
-1378 NMTLSAD
+1378 
-1385 TVSLID
+1385 
-1391 DVFVRY
+1391 
-1397 GGCWLP
+1397 
-1403 INSLEGKSI
+1403 
-1412 MFTINHRGTFS
+1412 
-1423 DYNMQ
+1423 
-1428 DIIGVIQ
+1428 
-1435 GNSLVLPSDENTNT
+1435 
-1449 FLFRLGFKD
+1449 
-1458 FRQYDYLLPILSEY
+1458 
-1472 RTNANIGTEQKGVIK
+1472 
-1487 VILYFEKDASGNLV
+1487 
-1501 MYYNNTNVI
+1501 
-1510 VCPQAVYSTVSGN
+1510 
-1523 LFFFIQ
+1523 
-1529 TNKYNYTLKDIAI
+1529 
-1542 FSKQLS
+1542 
-1548 TTEFYNVSKV
+1548 
-1558 LDNAVNH
+1558 
-1565 CPRYLSGTTANRPT
+1565 
-1579 LYTNQYGF
+1579 
-1587 QYYDTTLGK
+1587 YYDTTLK
-1596 LILWSGTAWTNLDGS
+1596 KMILWNGTTWTNVDGTA
-1611 ALT
+1611 LT

>member
-76 YYLPDDVVITEFFN
+76 YYLPDDIVITEFFN

-215 LNGNTISIPDNCEL
+215 LNGNTISIPENCEL
-229 KFIGGSLKNGTINF
+229 KFVGGSLKNGTINF

-315 TNKEYYI
+315 TNKKYYI
-322 TSSLELNSVSIN
+322 TSSLELNFASIN

-345 KNHCMKFTK
+345 KNHCIKFTK

-364 IAKSDFIDTYKVDW
+364 IAKSDFADTYKVDW

-945 IIGNC
+945 IIGSNTRFSGNIKLDTTLTFSGTYLLDTVNVDWFYTNRGLNASPYIQAALDFAKLIKASVTFGNKLTSGYIIKTTLNCDVPIIGNNARLSSTTVGVLNC
-950 KITGNVSNIFGDN
+950 KNECSIENLYIDFYPYQGASDVTDNKVIAINIGGETSTYNHYINNVTIDGFYYGIVMTNSWNLRCSNLRIIRTRIGIQAYGKCVNNSIVNANIDCKGTNSICIAFNDEVDHAASTYLSEGWTISNSILTSAQYGIFGVN
-963 LILFSTS
+963 MS
-970 NSNLQIIDSNQCKI
+970 NTFISDCIIDLCSKNAIKFSLNSLNIRIVDNYLAC
-984 LANNSFISLS
+984 LANGI
-994 KRELLKVDDITSLFD
+994 D
-1009 IGVITASLHL
+1009 VINFTGQNVL
-1019 ITEYISDGYLKYD
+1019 
-1032 TTKIV
+1032 
-1037 ITDNNGL
+1037 NNEDAG
-1044 IATTYDSAISYNV
+1044 
-1057 WDVTM
+1057 
-1062 LPITTGLTL
+1062 
-1071 DYIKPQMFSFANY
+1071 
-1084 SDKVTAAINYAQC
+1084 
-1097 YNLKVDIIEAFT
+1097 
-1109 LSKSIIISRSC
+1109 IIISNNTIKSYYSDSGAC
-1120 YLNFNN
+1120 NGINIGEGTYESIYILGNTISNLGGIGIVSLNGEITHINVSDNRFKINVGGYFYVLKATNKYIANN
-1126 KTIMYLG
+1126 NAIDNYNNSGIKVANKMIIVADSAPTSNTKTWNAGDICLNSNASVGSIIGWFCATSGSPGTWFPIGTIEQYAGLKKQG
-1133 TTALD
+1133 TTAERP
-1138 AMIILCPINNQTAS
+1138 AMNQ
-1152 GSININNLTLNG
+1152 
-1164 NSLVDASILV
+1164 
-1174 LGLSKSKI
+1174 
-1182 DNLFSLNCSKAIY
+1182 
-1195 LHAIT
+1195 
-1200 AIIYNQINGLKSYNV
+1200 
-1215 DYAIYSIPYFE
+1215 
-1226 DKNPANSF
+1226 
-1234 INGNLY
+1234 
-1240 QFGNTGSCNI
+1240 
-1250 NAGFFNYGNG
+1250 NYIG
-1260 NTIAGGDSEPLGK
+1260 
-1273 KYCFVFNSERATLRD
+1273 AT
-1288 IMWLESDRNIRA
+1288 
-1300 INNSIITISGD
+1300 
-1311 IFSINGLNCDDSSII
+1311 
-1326 ESGEFDYTG
+1326 
-1335 YSYNQLQKLPQDR
+1335 
-1348 VFNLDSYIR
+1348 
-1357 FSTFNNTVYG
+1357 
-1367 YDLKN
+1367 
-1372 NNFINS
+1372 
-1378 NMTLSAD
+1378 
-1385 TVSLID
+1385 
-1391 DVFVRY
+1391 
-1397 GGCWLP
+1397 
-1403 INSLEGKSI
+1403 
-1412 MFTINHRGTFS
+1412 
-1423 DYNMQ
+1423 
-1428 DIIGVIQ
+1428 
-1435 GNSLVLPSDENTNT
+1435 
-1449 FLFRLGFKD
+1449 
-1458 FRQYDYLLPILSEY
+1458 
-1472 RTNANIGTEQKGVIK
+1472 
-1487 VILYFEKDASGNLV
+1487 
-1501 MYYNNTNVI
+1501 
-1510 VCPQAVYSTVSGN
+1510 
-1523 LFFFIQ
+1523 
-1529 TNKYNYTLKDIAI
+1529 
-1542 FSKQLS
+1542 
-1548 TTEFYNVSKV
+1548 
-1558 LDNAVNH
+1558 
-1565 CPRYLSGTTANRPT
+1565 
-1579 LYTNQYGF
+1579 
-1587 QYYDTTLGK
+1587 YYDTTLK
-1596 LILWSGTAWTNLDGS
+1596 KMILWNGTTWTNVDGS

>member
-205 TIYEIRYDFD
+205 AIYEIRYNFD
-215 LNGNTISIPDNCEL
+215 LNGNTINIPENCEL
-229 KFIGGSLKNGTINF
+229 KFVGGSLKNGTINF

-315 TNKEYYI
+315 TNKKYYI

-823 GDSYITVTGNI
+823 GNSYITVTGNI
-834 SKFKIGNIII
+834 SKFKIGNIVI

-868 SVTNTTVSFKKLI
+868 SVTNTIVSFKKLI

-945 IIGNC
+945 IVGSNTRFSGNIKLDTTLTFSGTYLLDTVNVDWFYTNRGLNASPYIQAALDFAKLIKASVTFGNKLTSGYIIKTTLNCDVPIIGNNARLSSTTVGVLNC
-950 KITGNVSNIFGDN
+950 KNECSIENLYIDFYPYQGASDVTDNKVIAINIGGETSTYNHYINNVTIDGFYYGIVMTNSWNLRCSNLRIIRTRIGIQAYGKCVNNSIVNANIDCKGTNSICIAFNDEVDHAASTYLSEGWTISNSILTSAQYGIFGVN
-963 LILFSTS
+963 MS
-970 NSNLQIIDSNQCKI
+970 NTFISNCIIDLCSKNAIKFSLNSLNIRIVDNYLAC
-984 LANNSFISLS
+984 LANGI
-994 KRELLKVDDITSLFD
+994 D
-1009 IGVITASLHL
+1009 VINFSGQNVL
-1019 ITEYISDGYLKYD
+1019 
-1032 TTKIV
+1032 
-1037 ITDNNGL
+1037 NNEDAG
-1044 IATTYDSAISYNV
+1044 
-1057 WDVTM
+1057 
-1062 LPITTGLTL
+1062 
-1071 DYIKPQMFSFANY
+1071 
-1084 SDKVTAAINYAQC
+1084 
-1097 YNLKVDIIEAFT
+1097 
-1109 LSKSIIISRSC
+1109 IIISNNTIKSYYSDSGSC
-1120 YLNFNN
+1120 NGINIGEGTYESIYILGNTISNLGGIGIVSLNGEITHINVSDNRFKINVGGYFYVLKATNKYIANN
-1126 KTIMYLG
+1126 NAIDNYNNSGIKVANKMIIVADSAPTSNTKTWNAGDICLNSNASVGSIIGWFCATSGSPGTWFPIGTIEQYAGLKKQG
-1133 TTALD
+1133 TTAERP
-1138 AMIILCPINNQTAS
+1138 AMNQ
-1152 GSININNLTLNG
+1152 
-1164 NSLVDASILV
+1164 
-1174 LGLSKSKI
+1174 
-1182 DNLFSLNCSKAIY
+1182 
-1195 LHAIT
+1195 
-1200 AIIYNQINGLKSYNV
+1200 
-1215 DYAIYSIPYFE
+1215 
-1226 DKNPANSF
+1226 
-1234 INGNLY
+1234 
-1240 QFGNTGSCNI
+1240 
-1250 NAGFFNYGNG
+1250 NYIG
-1260 NTIAGGDSEPLGK
+1260 
-1273 KYCFVFNSERATLRD
+1273 AT
-1288 IMWLESDRNIRA
+1288 
-1300 INNSIITISGD
+1300 
-1311 IFSINGLNCDDSSII
+1311 
-1326 ESGEFDYTG
+1326 
-1335 YSYNQLQKLPQDR
+1335 
-1348 VFNLDSYIR
+1348 
-1357 FSTFNNTVYG
+1357 
-1367 YDLKN
+1367 
-1372 NNFINS
+1372 
-1378 NMTLSAD
+1378 
-1385 TVSLID
+1385 
-1391 DVFVRY
+1391 
-1397 GGCWLP
+1397 
-1403 INSLEGKSI
+1403 
-1412 MFTINHRGTFS
+1412 
-1423 DYNMQ
+1423 
-1428 DIIGVIQ
+1428 
-1435 GNSLVLPSDENTNT
+1435 
-1449 FLFRLGFKD
+1449 
-1458 FRQYDYLLPILSEY
+1458 
-1472 RTNANIGTEQKGVIK
+1472 
-1487 VILYFEKDASGNLV
+1487 
-1501 MYYNNTNVI
+1501 
-1510 VCPQAVYSTVSGN
+1510 
-1523 LFFFIQ
+1523 
-1529 TNKYNYTLKDIAI
+1529 
-1542 FSKQLS
+1542 
-1548 TTEFYNVSKV
+1548 
-1558 LDNAVNH
+1558 
-1565 CPRYLSGTTANRPT
+1565 
-1579 LYTNQYGF
+1579 
-1587 QYYDTTLGK
+1587 YYDTTLK
-1596 LILWSGTAWTNLDGS
+1596 KMILWNGTTWTNVDGTA
-1611 ALT
+1611 LT

>member
-1 METNNRKQLV
+1 MMENQQLIKK
-11 TQDNGNIEKIFP
+11 DRSANSYSKIFP
-23 KNYMSN
+23 WTFTDLVLDRVTK
-29 IVDEETGESLRI
+29 ESLDNILVRNNFI
-41 FLLKYNHIDLG
+41 ALPYVGSKAATRLQVPMKNRRRGIWLSYIDYAGTLTVEYYNDNNLDDNHWQDSSYWLPYNIAEFQPASVGLSALAQEVFDWINSQITTAVKLNPEDLQKNSSGQIEEANRSYDTSTFSGLG
-52 YRSSKSS
+52 YR
-59 ARLAV
+59 
-64 PIIMRRKGLYIT
+64 I
-76 YYLPDDVVITEFFN
+76 
-90 GNKTE
+90 
-95 VSDTNWIKDELWVKD
+95 
-110 VNELNVYDVKISDG
+110 
-124 SITLD
+124 
-129 KLSEEVMQLISSK
+129 
-142 GDITINNFPDNEDLE
+142 
-157 LYTIYQDSNNKI
+157 
-169 DAIRFKDRDNSN
+169 
-181 GMAYKYLRKTKNMIL
+181 LRKNIQSNKNILTQSMI
-196 SQSDFNQAN
+196 NMPN

-215 LNGNTISIPDNCEL
+215 LNGNTINIPDNCEL
-229 KFIGGSLKNGTINF
+229 KFVGGSLKNGTINF
-243 NNTLLSGDIKIKT
+243 SNTLLSGDVKIKT
-256 NILGDIRN
+256 NISGNIRN

-279 IDDSNAFLTAFEII
+279 IDDSNAFLTAFELI

-308 TNTLVLN
+308 TNTLVLD
-315 TNKEYYI
+315 TNKKYYI
-322 TSSLELNSVSIN
+322 TSSLELNFASIN

-345 KNHCMKFTK
+345 KNHCIKFTK

-364 IAKSDFIDTYKVDW
+364 IAKSDFADTYKVDW

-407 GIVVTGDGNY
+407 GIVVTGNGNY

-633 KNSKFVNRYNP
+633 KNGKFVNRYNP

-671 NIRIIFMK
+671 NIRVIFMK

-776 NQNINSAMLT
+776 NQNINSAVLT

-823 GDSYITVTGNI
+823 GNSYITVTGNI
-834 SKFKIGNIII
+834 SKFKIGNIVIV
-844 IDNYQYTIRSI
+844 DNYQYTIRSI

-881 FEDSDKNVD
+881 FEGSDKNVD

-926 TLPAN
+926 TLPAD

-945 IIGNC
+945 IVGSNTRFSGNIKLDTTLTFSGTYLLDTVNVDWFYTNRGLNASPYIQAALDFAKLIKASVTFGNKLTSGYIIKTTLNCDVPIIGNNARLSSTTVGVLNC
-950 KITGNVSNIFGDN
+950 KNECSIENLYIDFYPYQGASDVTDNKVIAINIGGETSTYNHYINNVTIDGFYYGIVMTNSWNLRCSNLRIIRTRIGIQAYGKCVNNSIVNANIDCKGTNSICIAFNDEVDHAASTYLSEGWTISNSILTSAQYGIFGVN
-963 LILFSTS
+963 MS
-970 NSNLQIIDSNQCKI
+970 NTFISNCIIDLCSKNAIKFSLNSLNIRIVDNYLAC
-984 LANNSFISLS
+984 LANGI
-994 KRELLKVDDITSLFD
+994 D
-1009 IGVITASLHL
+1009 VINFSGQNVL
-1019 ITEYISDGYLKYD
+1019 
-1032 TTKIV
+1032 
-1037 ITDNNGL
+1037 NNEDAG
-1044 IATTYDSAISYNV
+1044 
-1057 WDVTM
+1057 
-1062 LPITTGLTL
+1062 
-1071 DYIKPQMFSFANY
+1071 
-1084 SDKVTAAINYAQC
+1084 
-1097 YNLKVDIIEAFT
+1097 
-1109 LSKSIIISRSC
+1109 IIISNNTIKSYYSDSGSC
-1120 YLNFNN
+1120 NGINIGEGTYESIYILGNTISNLGGIGIVSLNGKITHINVSDNRFKINVGGYFYVLKATNKYIANN
-1126 KTIMYLG
+1126 NAIDNYNNSGIKVANKMIIVADHAPTSNTKTWNAGDICLNSNASAGSIIGWFCATSGSPGTWFPIGTIEQYAGLKKQG
-1133 TTALD
+1133 TTAERP
-1138 AMIILCPINNQTAS
+1138 AMNQ
-1152 GSININNLTLNG
+1152 
-1164 NSLVDASILV
+1164 
-1174 LGLSKSKI
+1174 
-1182 DNLFSLNCSKAIY
+1182 
-1195 LHAIT
+1195 
-1200 AIIYNQINGLKSYNV
+1200 
-1215 DYAIYSIPYFE
+1215 
-1226 DKNPANSF
+1226 
-1234 INGNLY
+1234 
-1240 QFGNTGSCNI
+1240 
-1250 NAGFFNYGNG
+1250 NYIG
-1260 NTIAGGDSEPLGK
+1260 
-1273 KYCFVFNSERATLRD
+1273 AT
-1288 IMWLESDRNIRA
+1288 
-1300 INNSIITISGD
+1300 
-1311 IFSINGLNCDDSSII
+1311 
-1326 ESGEFDYTG
+1326 
-1335 YSYNQLQKLPQDR
+1335 
-1348 VFNLDSYIR
+1348 
-1357 FSTFNNTVYG
+1357 
-1367 YDLKN
+1367 
-1372 NNFINS
+1372 
-1378 NMTLSAD
+1378 
-1385 TVSLID
+1385 
-1391 DVFVRY
+1391 
-1397 GGCWLP
+1397 
-1403 INSLEGKSI
+1403 
-1412 MFTINHRGTFS
+1412 
-1423 DYNMQ
+1423 
-1428 DIIGVIQ
+1428 
-1435 GNSLVLPSDENTNT
+1435 
-1449 FLFRLGFKD
+1449 
-1458 FRQYDYLLPILSEY
+1458 
-1472 RTNANIGTEQKGVIK
+1472 
-1487 VILYFEKDASGNLV
+1487 
-1501 MYYNNTNVI
+1501 
-1510 VCPQAVYSTVSGN
+1510 
-1523 LFFFIQ
+1523 
-1529 TNKYNYTLKDIAI
+1529 
-1542 FSKQLS
+1542 
-1548 TTEFYNVSKV
+1548 
-1558 LDNAVNH
+1558 
-1565 CPRYLSGTTANRPT
+1565 
-1579 LYTNQYGF
+1579 
-1587 QYYDTTLGK
+1587 YYDTTLK
-1596 LILWSGTAWTNLDGS
+1596 KMILWNGTTWTNVDGTA
-1611 ALT
+1611 LT